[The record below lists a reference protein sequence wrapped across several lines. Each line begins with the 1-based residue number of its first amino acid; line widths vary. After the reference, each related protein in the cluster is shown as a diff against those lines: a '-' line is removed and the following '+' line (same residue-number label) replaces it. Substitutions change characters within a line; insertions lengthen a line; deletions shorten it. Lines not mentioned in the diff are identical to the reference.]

1 MSKTIDEKVVEMRF
15 DNKHFESNVQTT
27 MSTLDKLKAK
37 LNLTG
42 ASKGLEEVNKA
53 SKKVDFSYMEN
64 SLAALEKRFS
74 TTGIVGM
81 TVIQNLTN
89 AGLRF
94 AKTLSNFSIG
104 GILEG
109 GKARATKI
117 ENAQF
122 QIKGLLKDMDNAD
135 QKLKDIMSDV
145 NYGVESTA
153 YGLDA
158 AASVAAQLVAS
169 GMQAGD
175 GMKAALRGISG
186 VAAMTN
192 STYEDIG
199 RIYTTVAG
207 NGRLMGDQLLQ
218 LSARGMNAAAVLAKS
233 LGITEAEVR
242 DMVSKGKIS
251 FEMFSKAM
259 DDAFGEHAKDANK
272 TLNGVISNIKAALAK
287 IGADFYGPLIA
298 ENSPLVL
305 FLNSVR
311 ERINDI
317 RKTLTPIT
325 KEVTDRINNFIT
337 ALNKL
342 FTDKNLF
349 GYNPL
354 ANMAEKIQS
363 IKDVLNGATA
373 PIKKAAE
380 IFDKAGHSLQD
391 YEKLVDEIIYGKWK
405 NQPVRQ
411 KLLEEAGWNYY
422 KAQNMVNEKL
432 GSSFRYADEYV
443 QATEQATT
451 STTELAVEVE
461 NLSDEQMYNMGFT
474 EEQIEAFNELKKMA
488 KKTGIPI
495 KELIELISTKDG
507 KDNSVFSTRYL
518 LLNSLKNIG
527 FTLVSI
533 FKSIGKAFGEVFNVS
548 TEGLFDLIAAFHK
561 LTAIIRD
568 KVEKNAENLTSTFKG
583 LFSIIHLITTIIGG
597 AFKLGL
603 KIVNKVLESFGLSLL
618 DVTGIIGEAIYR
630 FEQWIT
636 SNETIVSIGKAFIEV
651 LASIIKYVVAVAGAI
666 KNWVSQNK
674 AIISFVNKI
683 KIAFD
688 KLGGSM
694 DSWIKG
700 LKETDNIPKYI
711 FGGLINGIKN
721 YGPKVWDAIIEVAK
735 GIITSIC
742 DVLQIHSPSRVMFA
756 IGGFIIAGLAAGML
770 SGSTGLKDTIK
781 GIGLE
786 IAKFFRG
793 IDLGNIIAVSIAGGI
808 IYIAKRM
815 LDLAN
820 KLVTPIVALS
830 NVLNGL
836 ASALSGIGEAAENF
850 GKSMKYQGIAAI
862 IKSIAISIGILVAAL
877 WIIGRMDPKQL
888 SQGITYLGILAG
900 ALAGFIVLLTI
911 CSKWL
916 SKIKLPDMGKILAA
930 TLGIAVGMFIMAKA
944 LKTISKIEP
953 DRMAS
958 SIFGLIACMT
968 AMGVLI
974 VVLSKVSD
982 KIDGLDEKGKNMK
995 QLGKIFTR
1003 LGVSMLLVAI
1013 ALRLMSKVEPGT
1025 IFKMIGVITGMVAL
1039 LAAIGIINKYT
1050 GNSLN
1055 QAADTIKA
1063 VGITLL
1069 LLVIAMKLAGGLKK
1083 EDFLNGIKVIGV
1095 FSLLLLAMMG
1105 ISKLFK
1111 ETEMIKVTGSILMAA
1126 IAIGILAVI
1135 TKLMGNM
1142 DPDEMNK
1149 GLKCVGILSLMV
1161 MALIRVSKQ
1170 SASLHGTTLMGVA
1183 LAIAAMGAMV
1193 FLLGQLD
1200 PEKAKNG
1207 LVAVG
1212 FITAFVA
1219 ALIKAAENFDPGDN
1233 AVKTLITLTFMLA
1246 LLAVALIGLSF
1257 IDPKKLMASTCSLVA
1272 VMLSLAAVIA
1282 VVGKMKVGKGVF
1294 KTLITI
1300 TLVLAAMAG
1309 ILALLSQV
1317 PNIEKAIYGAIG
1329 IAILS
1334 GTLILMVSAL
1344 SKMDGRKNINKKFI
1358 IALYSLIPLL
1368 IGIAVALMVVGDT
1381 QNAIQNAIALGILL
1395 GTMTVVLAAVSAIG
1409 KYLGGGLL
1417 AGVLGLLGITVAL
1430 IGVAVVLSKMDNL
1443 QNAVIN
1449 AKALALLLA
1458 AMSLSLLIVGAI
1470 GTNWIGI
1477 LAGVVGL
1484 LAIIG
1489 ELFLVVNILQKMEG
1503 LSNAIPNAIA
1513 LSILLDAMS
1522 TALLKLGLIGPLAL
1536 IADAAIYG
1544 LIGAITTIGVLATA
1558 VGALMDKFPQLQ
1570 DFLNKGLPVLEQIAL
1585 SIGKIIGN
1593 VVAGFMNS
1601 VADELPHTGQK
1612 LSEFAISALPFITIM
1627 SSINDRVMEGTKIL
1641 AGAILA
1647 LTGANLLDSI
1657 ASFFSGGQS
1666 FGRLGAELSKL
1677 ATDAKPFLD
1686 IIGTVDPSVMEGAKN
1701 MADAI
1706 LSFTKGN
1713 FWDTITGWL
1722 AGDSDIGEFGAKL
1735 APLGS
1740 GLRQFVD
1747 NLGNFTDDQI
1757 TTVNAGCEALKSI
1770 ADAASELPNE
1780 GGVAAFFAGE
1790 NDLAVFT
1797 DKLPKAGEGIRNFV
1811 SELTKDGN
1819 FDQGKIDTVKA
1830 GCEVLKTIAEVAS
1843 ELPNEGGVAAFFA
1856 GDNDISAFAGKL
1868 GKVAEGIRGF
1878 VWELQKDNVI
1888 TQDSI
1893 DKIHAVSSILYAI
1906 SSLGQINLGDTSG
1919 KLEELGA
1926 RLGSFGNKITEY
1938 VKGINTV
1945 SLDDLQ
1951 SSKEKI
1957 DKIIEIANTLAAVS
1971 SEPIEQLGEKLKN
1984 FATDALRKFVD
1995 GLNATQPKEDAS
2007 NAIKALIDA
2016 IISAMGEKDD
2026 DVKTGA
2032 TNIIETATK
2041 ALESSDHTNRAS
2053 KAGLNVLNG
2062 FINGMNDKDGRV
2074 WNKAYSIGKTAV
2086 DAINKATDEHS
2097 PSKET
2102 FKTGKFFDQ
2111 GFINGIKSLEDKI
2124 YSETYGVGD
2133 KARLGLGRAIRG
2145 VSNLISEGID
2155 DEFTI
2160 RPVLDLSDVQS
2171 GAAAINSML
2180 GVPSVGVTANLN
2192 AISTGMRTY
2201 RQNGGEE
2208 VVSAIDRLGKNLGNV
2223 SGDTYN
2229 IDGITYDDGS
2239 NISEAVQTLVR
2250 AAKVERRK

>member
-15 DNKHFESNVQTT
+15 DNKQFEKNVKTT
-27 MSTLDKLKAK
+27 LSTLDKLKAK

-42 ASKGLEEVNKA
+42 ASKGLEEVSKA
-53 SKKVDFSYMEN
+53 SKKVDFSNMES

-89 AGLRF
+89 AAINF
-94 AKTLSNFSIG
+94 AKQIKSFSIG
-104 GILEG
+104 GIIEG
-109 GKARATKI
+109 GKSRATKI
-117 ENAQF
+117 ENAKF
-122 QIKGLLKDMDNAD
+122 QIKGLLRDYEDAQD
-135 QKLKDIMSDV
+135 RLDDIMADV

-218 LSARGMNAAAVLAKS
+218 LSARGMNAAAVLAKY
-233 LGITEAEVR
+233 LGTTEAKVR
-242 DMVSKGKIS
+242 EMTSKGKIS

-311 ERINDI
+311 ERINEI

-380 IFDKAGHSLQD
+380 IFDKAGHSLKD

-432 GSSFRYADEYV
+432 GNSFRYADKYV

-461 NLSDEQMYNMGFT
+461 NLSDEQMRNMGFT

-548 TEGLFDLIAAFHK
+548 TEGLFDLIAALHK

-651 LASIIKYVVAVAGAI
+651 LAAIIKYVVAVAGAI

-735 GIITSIC
+735 GIVTSIC

-793 IDLGNIIAVSIAGGI
+793 IDLGNIIAVGIAGGI

-830 NVLNGL
+830 NVLDGL

-888 SQGITYLGILAG
+888 NQGITYLGILAG

-944 LKTISKIEP
+944 LKNVSKI
-953 DRMAS
+953 D
-958 SIFGLIACMT
+958 
-968 AMGVLI
+968 
-974 VVLSKVSD
+974 SD
-982 KIDGLDEKGKNMK
+982 KIWVAIGGLMACAVAMALLIGT
-995 QLGKIFTR
+995 LA
-1003 LGVSMLLVAI
+1003 GVSKLLKGTKNIEKMGKVFMKI
-1013 ALRLMSKVEPGT
+1013 ALSMLIISVALRMMSKVRQEDLDKAGN
-1025 IFKMIGVITGMVAL
+1025 IAL
-1039 LAAIGIINKYT
+1039 AICDFLGILAIINKLSD
-1050 GNSLN
+1050 NSITKS
-1055 QAADTIKA
+1055 ADTIKA
-1063 VGITLL
+1063 VGIALL
-1069 LLVIAMKLAGGLKK
+1069 LLVITMKLAGSLKK

-1126 IAIGILAVI
+1126 VAIGILAVI

-1212 FITAFVA
+1212 FITAFIA

-1233 AVKTLITLTFMLA
+1233 AVKTLITLTFMIA

-1257 IDPKKLMASTCSLVA
+1257 IDPKKLMASTGSLVA

-1368 IGIAVALMVVGDT
+1368 IGIAVALMVVGNT

-1409 KYLGGGLL
+1409 KYLGSGLL

-1430 IGVAVVLSKMDNL
+1430 IGVAVILSKMDNL
-1443 QNAVIN
+1443 QNAVKN
-1449 AKALALLLA
+1449 AEALALLLA

-1470 GTNWIGI
+1470 GTNWLGI
-1477 LAGVVGL
+1477 IVGVAGLV
-1484 LAIIG
+1484 AIIG
-1489 ELFLVVNILQKMEG
+1489 ELFLVVKVLKNMEG

-1522 TALLKLGLIGPLAL
+1522 KALLKLGLIGPLAL

-1558 VGALMDKFPQLQ
+1558 VGAIMDKFPKLQ
-1570 DFLNKGLPVLEQIAL
+1570 DFLNKGLPILEQIAL
-1585 SIGKIIGN
+1585 SIGKILGN
-1593 VVAGFMNS
+1593 IVAGFMGS
-1601 VADELPHTGQK
+1601 VADELANVGQK
-1612 LSEFAISALPFITIM
+1612 LSDFMISAMPFI
-1627 SSINDRVMEGTKIL
+1627 
-1641 AGAILA
+1641 AGAQMVNENVVNGAKYLAVSILA
-1647 LTGANLLDSI
+1647 LSGANLIDSI
-1657 ASFFSGGQS
+1657 TTLLSKGKSFSE
-1666 FGRLGAELSKL
+1666 LGTELSKFIL
-1677 ATDAKPFLD
+1677 NAMPFIMTLSIVKPETL
-1686 IIGTVDPSVMEGAKN
+1686 EGAKSL
-1701 MADAI
+1701 ADALLVFTTSGLI
-1706 LSFTKGN
+1706 DALGKKLFGNVNYSDLGSKLGALGTGLSSFVNNLKGFTEDNLNMIKVACDGIKALAEAAKSIPSSDGVWQKIVGEKDLSTFSSN
-1713 FWDTITGWL
+1713 FPKLGTGIAQFSKAL
-1722 AGDSDIGEFGAKL
+1722 SDGGFSGDNIPVVKSAVEVLESIAKINNMDMNKLVEQINTLGDKLTDFGKKVAGFVSSLNNTSDSDL
-1735 APLGS
+1735 
-1740 GLRQFVD
+1740 
-1747 NLGNFTDDQI
+1747 
-1757 TTVNAGCEALKSI
+1757 NAA
-1770 ADAASELPNE
+1770 
-1780 GGVAAFFAGE
+1780 
-1790 NDLAVFT
+1790 
-1797 DKLPKAGEGIRNFV
+1797 
-1811 SELTKDGN
+1811 
-1819 FDQGKIDTVKA
+1819 
-1830 GCEVLKTIAEVAS
+1830 
-1843 ELPNEGGVAAFFA
+1843 
-1856 GDNDISAFAGKL
+1856 
-1868 GKVAEGIRGF
+1868 
-1878 VWELQKDNVI
+1878 
-1888 TQDSI
+1888 
-1893 DKIHAVSSILYAI
+1893 
-1906 SSLGQINLGDTSG
+1906 SG
-1919 KLEELGA
+1919 KLDTVIQIA
-1926 RLGSFGNKITEY
+1926 QKMASFNSEALERFSNALSTFGTE
-1938 VKGINTV
+1938 T
-1945 SLDDLQ
+1945 
-1951 SSKEKI
+1951 
-1957 DKIIEIANTLAAVS
+1957 
-1971 SEPIEQLGEKLKN
+1971 LKN
-1984 FATDALRKFVD
+1984 FVNALNNQDIKSEAV
-1995 GLNATQPKEDAS
+1995 
-2007 NAIKALIDA
+2007 NAITDLINKLIEA
-2016 IISAMGEKDD
+2016 IDSKNDN
-2026 DVKTGA
+2026 VKTSA
-2032 TNIIETATK
+2032 TNIVETATK
-2041 ALESSDHTNRAS
+2041 ALESGDHTDRAI
-2053 KAGLNVLNG
+2053 KAGLNLLNG
-2062 FINGMNDKDGRV
+2062 FINGMDDKDGRV
-2074 WNKAYSIGKTAV
+2074 WKKAYSVGSMAV

-2102 FKTGKFFDQ
+2102 FKTGKYFDQ

-2124 YSETYGVGD
+2124 YSQTYGVGD
-2133 KARLGLGRAIRG
+2133 KARIGLGRAIKG

-2160 RPVLDLSDVQS
+2160 RPVLDLSEVQS
-2171 GAAAINSML
+2171 GAAAINGML
-2180 GVPSVGVTANLN
+2180 GVPSVGVSANLN

-2201 RQNGGEE
+2201 RQNGGND
-2208 VVSAIDRLGKNLGNV
+2208 VVSAIDKLGKNLGNTT
-2223 SGDTYN
+2223 GDTYN
-2229 IDGITYDDGS
+2229 INGITYENGS
-2239 NISEAVQTLVR
+2239 EIQEAVSTLIR
-2250 AAKVERRK
+2250 AARIERRT

>member
-15 DNKHFESNVQTT
+15 DNKQFEKNVKTT
-27 MSTLDKLKAK
+27 LSTLDKLKAK

-42 ASKGLEEVNKA
+42 ASKGLEEVSKA
-53 SKKVDFSYMEN
+53 SKKVDFSNMES

-89 AGLRF
+89 AAINF
-94 AKTLSNFSIG
+94 AKQVKSFSIG
-104 GILEG
+104 GIIEG
-109 GKARATKI
+109 GKSRATKI
-117 ENAQF
+117 ENAKF
-122 QIKGLLKDMDNAD
+122 QIKGLLRNYEDAQERLD
-135 QKLKDIMSDV
+135 DIMADV

-218 LSARGMNAAAVLAKS
+218 LSSRGMNAAAVLAES
-233 LGITEAEVR
+233 LGTTEAKVR
-242 DMVSKGKIS
+242 EMTSKGKIS

-311 ERINDI
+311 ERINEI

-337 ALNKL
+337 ALNRL

-380 IFDKAGHSLQD
+380 IFDKAGHSLKD

-432 GSSFRYADEYV
+432 GNSFRYADKYV

-461 NLSDEQMYNMGFT
+461 NLSDEQMRNMGFT

-651 LASIIKYVVAVAGAI
+651 LASIIKYVVAVAGVI

-688 KLGGSM
+688 KLGGSI

-711 FGGLINGIKN
+711 FGGLINGIKS
-721 YGPKVWDAIIEVAK
+721 YGPKVWDAIVEVAK
-735 GIITSIC
+735 GIVTSIC

-756 IGGFIIAGLAAGML
+756 IGGFIIAGLAAGMI
-770 SGSTGLKDTIK
+770 SGSAGLKDTIK

-793 IDLGNIIAVSIAGGI
+793 IDLGNIIAVGIAGGI

-820 KLVTPIVALS
+820 KLITPIVALS
-830 NVLNGL
+830 NVLDGL
-836 ASALSGIGEAAENF
+836 ASALSGIGKAAENF

-888 SQGITYLGILAG
+888 NQGITYLGILAG

-944 LKTISKIEP
+944 LKNVSKIDP
-953 DRMAS
+953 DKIWVA
-958 SIFGLIACMT
+958 
-968 AMGVLI
+968 
-974 VVLSKVSD
+974 
-982 KIDGLDEKGKNMK
+982 IDGLMACAVAMASLIGTLAAVTELLKGTKNIEKMGKVFMK
-995 QLGKIFTR
+995 IAF
-1003 LGVSMLLVAI
+1003 SMLIMSV
-1013 ALRLMSKVEPGT
+1013 ALRMMSKVKQEDLDKAGN
-1025 IFKMIGVITGMVAL
+1025 IAL
-1039 LAAIGIINKYT
+1039 AICDFLGILAIINKLSD
-1050 GNSLN
+1050 NSITKS
-1055 QAADTIKA
+1055 ADTIKA
-1063 VGITLL
+1063 VGIALL
-1069 LLVIAMKLAGGLKK
+1069 LLVITMKLAGKLKK

-1105 ISKLFK
+1105 ISKIFK

-1126 IAIGILAVI
+1126 VAIGILAVI

-1149 GLKCVGILSLMV
+1149 GLKCVGILSLIV
-1161 MALIRVSKQ
+1161 MALIQVSKQ

-1212 FITAFVA
+1212 FITAFIA

-1257 IDPKKLMASTCSLVA
+1257 IDPKKLIASTGSLVA

-1334 GTLILMVSAL
+1334 GTLMLMVFAL

-1395 GTMTVVLAAVSAIG
+1395 GTMTVVLAVVSAIG
-1409 KYLGGGLL
+1409 KYLGSGLL

-1430 IGVAVVLSKMDNL
+1430 IGVAVILSKMDNL

-1513 LSILLDAMS
+1513 LSILLNAMS

-1544 LIGAITTIGVLATA
+1544 LIGAITTIGILATV
-1558 VGALMDKFPQLQ
+1558 VGAIMDKFPKLQ
-1570 DFLNKGLPVLEQIAL
+1570 DFLNKGLPILEQIAL
-1585 SIGKIIGN
+1585 SIGKILGN
-1593 VVAGFMNS
+1593 IVAGFMGS
-1601 VADELPHTGQK
+1601 VADELANVGQK
-1612 LSEFAISALPFITIM
+1612 LSDFMISAMPFIVGAQM
-1627 SSINDRVMEGTKIL
+1627 VNENVVNGAKYL
-1641 AGAILA
+1641 AVSILA
-1647 LTGANLLDSI
+1647 LSGANLIDSI
-1657 ASFFSGGQS
+1657 TTLLSKGKSFSE
-1666 FGRLGAELSKL
+1666 LGTELSKFIL
-1677 ATDAKPFLD
+1677 NAMPFIMTLSIVKPETLD
-1686 IIGTVDPSVMEGAKN
+1686 GAKSL
-1701 MADAI
+1701 ADALLVFTTSGLI
-1706 LSFTKGN
+1706 NALGSKLFGNVNYSDLGSKLGALGTGLSSFVNNLKGFTEDNLNMIKVACDGIKALAEAAKSIPSSDGVWQKIVGKKDLSTFSSN
-1713 FWDTITGWL
+1713 FPKLGTGIAQFSKAL
-1722 AGDSDIGEFGAKL
+1722 SDGGFSGDNIPVVKSAVEVLESIAKINNMDMNKLVEQINTLGDKLTDFGKKVAGFVSSLKNTSDSDLNAASGKL
-1735 APLGS
+1735 DT
-1740 GLRQFVD
+1740 VI
-1747 NLGNFTDDQI
+1747 QI
-1757 TTVNAGCEALKSI
+1757 AQKMASFNSEALERFSN
-1770 ADAASELPNE
+1770 ALSTFGTETL
-1780 GGVAAFFAGE
+1780 
-1790 NDLAVFT
+1790 
-1797 DKLPKAGEGIRNFV
+1797 RNFV
-1811 SELTKDGN
+1811 NALNNQDIKSEAVNAITDLINKLIEA
-1819 FDQGKIDTVKA
+1819 IDSK
-1830 GCEVLKTIAEVAS
+1830 
-1843 ELPNEGGVAAFFA
+1843 N
-1856 GDNDISAFAGKL
+1856 
-1868 GKVAEGIRGF
+1868 
-1878 VWELQKDNVI
+1878 DNV
-1888 TQDSI
+1888 
-1893 DKIHAVSSILYAI
+1893 K
-1906 SSLGQINLGDTSG
+1906 TS
-1919 KLEELGA
+1919 
-1926 RLGSFGNKITEY
+1926 
-1938 VKGINTV
+1938 
-1945 SLDDLQ
+1945 
-1951 SSKEKI
+1951 
-1957 DKIIEIANTLAAVS
+1957 
-1971 SEPIEQLGEKLKN
+1971 
-1984 FATDALRKFVD
+1984 
-1995 GLNATQPKEDAS
+1995 
-2007 NAIKALIDA
+2007 
-2016 IISAMGEKDD
+2016 
-2026 DVKTGA
+2026 A
-2032 TNIIETATK
+2032 TNIVETATK
-2041 ALESSDHTNRAS
+2041 ALESGDHTDRAI
-2053 KAGLNVLNG
+2053 KAGLNLLNG
-2062 FINGMNDKDGRV
+2062 FINGMDDKDGRV
-2074 WNKAYSIGKTAV
+2074 WKKAYSVGSMAV

-2102 FKTGKFFDQ
+2102 FKTGKYFDQ

-2124 YSETYGVGD
+2124 YSQTYGVGD
-2133 KARLGLGRAIRG
+2133 KARIGLGRAIKG

-2160 RPVLDLSDVQS
+2160 RPVLDLSEVQS
-2171 GAAAINSML
+2171 GAAAINGML
-2180 GVPSVGVTANLN
+2180 GVPSVGVSANLN

-2201 RQNGGEE
+2201 RQNGGND
-2208 VVSAIDRLGKNLGNV
+2208 VVSAIDKLGKNLGNTT
-2223 SGDTYN
+2223 GDTYN
-2229 IDGITYDDGS
+2229 INGITYENGS
-2239 NISEAVQTLVR
+2239 EIQEAVSTLIR
-2250 AAKVERRK
+2250 AARIERRT

>member
-15 DNKHFESNVQTT
+15 DNKQFEKNVKTT
-27 MSTLDKLKAK
+27 LSTLDKLKAK

-42 ASKGLEEVNKA
+42 ASKGLEEVSKA
-53 SKKVDFSYMEN
+53 SKKVDFSNMES

-89 AGLRF
+89 AAINF
-94 AKTLSNFSIG
+94 AKQIRSFSIG
-104 GILEG
+104 GIIEG
-109 GKARATKI
+109 GKSRATKI
-117 ENAQF
+117 ENAKF
-122 QIKGLLKDMDNAD
+122 QIKGLLRDYEDAQERLD
-135 QKLKDIMSDV
+135 DIMADV

-218 LSARGMNAAAVLAKS
+218 LSARGMNAAAVLAKY
-233 LGITEAEVR
+233 LGTSEAKVR
-242 DMVSKGKIS
+242 EMTSKGKIS

-311 ERINDI
+311 ERINEI

-380 IFDKAGHSLQD
+380 IFDKAGHSLKD

-422 KAQNMVNEKL
+422 RAQNMVNERL
-432 GSSFRYADEYV
+432 GSSFRYADKYV

-461 NLSDEQMYNMGFT
+461 NLSDEQMRNMGFT

-548 TEGLFDLIAAFHK
+548 TEGLFDLIAALHK

-568 KVEKNAENLTSTFKG
+568 KVEKNAENLTNTFKG
-583 LFSIIHLITTIIGG
+583 LFSIIHLITTIVGG

-651 LASIIKYVVAVAGAI
+651 LAAIIKYVVAVAGAI
-666 KNWVSQNK
+666 KNWVSKNE

-711 FGGLINGIKN
+711 FGGLINGIKS
-721 YGPKVWDAIIEVAK
+721 YGPKVWDTIVEVAK
-735 GIITSIC
+735 GIVTSIC

-793 IDLGNIIAVSIAGGI
+793 IDLGNIIAVGIASGI

-830 NVLNGL
+830 NVLDGL
-836 ASALSGIGEAAENF
+836 GSALSGIGDAAKDF

-862 IKSIAISIGILVAAL
+862 IKSIAISIGILAASLWVLAKLPADQLQQGAIALGVIGLALAAFIGLVAAL
-877 WIIGRMDPKQL
+877 SGRL
-888 SQGITYLGILAG
+888 SE
-900 ALAGFIVLLTI
+900 V
-911 CSKWL
+911 
-916 SKIKLPDMGKILAA
+916 KLPDMGKILASI
-930 TLGIAVGMFIMAKA
+930 LGMSVGMFIIAKA

-958 SIFGLIACMT
+958 SIFGLMACMT

-982 KIDGLDEKGKNMK
+982 KIDGLDDNGKNMK

-1003 LGVSMLLVAI
+1003 LGVSMLLVAV

-1025 IFKMIGVITGMVAL
+1025 IWKTIGIIAGMVAL
-1039 LAAIGIINKYT
+1039 LAAIGVINKYT
-1050 GNSLN
+1050 ENSLN

-1063 VGITLL
+1063 VGIALL
-1069 LLVIAMKLAGGLKK
+1069 LLVITMKLAGKLKK

-1126 IAIGILAVI
+1126 VAIGILAVI

-1142 DPDEMNK
+1142 DPDEMRK
-1149 GLKCVGILSLMV
+1149 GLICVGILSLMV
-1161 MALIRVSKQ
+1161 MALILVSKQ

-1212 FITAFVA
+1212 FITAFIA
-1219 ALIKAAENFDPGDN
+1219 ALIKAAENFDPGNN

-1257 IDPKKLMASTCSLVA
+1257 IDPKKLMASTGSLVA

-1294 KTLITI
+1294 KTLIII

-1368 IGIAVALMVVGDT
+1368 IGIAIALMVVGNT

-1409 KYLGGGLL
+1409 KYLGSGLL

-1430 IGVAVVLSKMDNL
+1430 IGVAIVLSKMDNL
-1443 QNAVIN
+1443 QNAVTN

-1470 GTNWIGI
+1470 GTNWIGV
-1477 LAGVVGL
+1477 LAGVLGL
-1484 LAIIG
+1484 LAIVG
-1489 ELFLVVNILQKMEG
+1489 ELFLVVKVLQKMEG

-1513 LSILLDAMS
+1513 LSILLNAMS

-1544 LIGAITTIGVLATA
+1544 LIGAITTIGILATA
-1558 VGALMDKFPQLQ
+1558 VGAIMDKFPKLQ
-1570 DFLNKGLPVLEQIAL
+1570 DFLNKGLPILEQIAL
-1585 SIGKIIGN
+1585 SIGKILGN
-1593 VVAGFMNS
+1593 IVAGFMGS
-1601 VADELPHTGQK
+1601 VADELANVGQK
-1612 LSEFAISALPFITIM
+1612 LSDFMTSATPFIVGAQAV
-1627 SSINDRVMEGTKIL
+1627 NENVVNGAKYL
-1641 AGAILA
+1641 AVSILA
-1647 LTGANLLDSI
+1647 LSGANLIDSI
-1657 ASFFSGGQS
+1657 TTLLSKGKSFSE
-1666 FGRLGAELSKL
+1666 LGTELSKFIL
-1677 ATDAKPFLD
+1677 NAMPFIMTLSIVKPETL
-1686 IIGTVDPSVMEGAKN
+1686 EGAKSL
-1701 MADAI
+1701 ADALLVFTTSGLI
-1706 LSFTKGN
+1706 DALGKKLFGNVNYSDLGSKLGALGTGLSSFVNNLKGFTEDNLNMIKVACDGIKALAEAAKSIPSSDGVWQKIVGEKDLSTFSSN
-1713 FWDTITGWL
+1713 FPKLGTGIAQFSKAL
-1722 AGDSDIGEFGAKL
+1722 SDGGFSGDNIPVVKSAVEVLESIAKINNMDMNKLVEQINTLGDKLTDFGKKVAGFVSSLNNTSDSDL
-1735 APLGS
+1735 
-1740 GLRQFVD
+1740 
-1747 NLGNFTDDQI
+1747 
-1757 TTVNAGCEALKSI
+1757 NAA
-1770 ADAASELPNE
+1770 
-1780 GGVAAFFAGE
+1780 
-1790 NDLAVFT
+1790 
-1797 DKLPKAGEGIRNFV
+1797 
-1811 SELTKDGN
+1811 
-1819 FDQGKIDTVKA
+1819 
-1830 GCEVLKTIAEVAS
+1830 
-1843 ELPNEGGVAAFFA
+1843 
-1856 GDNDISAFAGKL
+1856 
-1868 GKVAEGIRGF
+1868 
-1878 VWELQKDNVI
+1878 
-1888 TQDSI
+1888 
-1893 DKIHAVSSILYAI
+1893 
-1906 SSLGQINLGDTSG
+1906 SG
-1919 KLEELGA
+1919 KLDTVIQIA
-1926 RLGSFGNKITEY
+1926 QKMASFN
-1938 VKGINTV
+1938 
-1945 SLDDLQ
+1945 
-1951 SSKEKI
+1951 
-1957 DKIIEIANTLAAVS
+1957 
-1971 SEPIEQLGEKLKN
+1971 SEALERFSNALSTFGTKTLKN
-1984 FATDALRKFVD
+1984 FVNALNNQDIKSEAV
-1995 GLNATQPKEDAS
+1995 
-2007 NAIKALIDA
+2007 NAITDLINKLIEA
-2016 IISAMGEKDD
+2016 IDSKNDN
-2026 DVKTGA
+2026 VKTSA
-2032 TNIIETATK
+2032 TNIVETATK
-2041 ALESSDHTNRAS
+2041 ALESGDHTDRAI
-2053 KAGLNVLNG
+2053 KAGLNLLNG
-2062 FINGMNDKDGRV
+2062 FINGMDDKDGRV
-2074 WNKAYSIGKTAV
+2074 WKKAYSVGSMAV

-2102 FKTGKFFDQ
+2102 FKTGKYFDQ

-2124 YSETYGVGD
+2124 YSQTYGVGD
-2133 KARLGLGRAIRG
+2133 KARIGLGRAIKG

-2160 RPVLDLSDVQS
+2160 RPVLDLSEVQS
-2171 GAAAINSML
+2171 GAAAINGML
-2180 GVPSVGVTANLN
+2180 GVPSVGVSANLN

-2201 RQNGGEE
+2201 RQNGGND
-2208 VVSAIDRLGKNLGNV
+2208 VVSAIDKLGKNLGNTT
-2223 SGDTYN
+2223 GDTYN
-2229 IDGITYDDGS
+2229 INGITYENGS
-2239 NISEAVQTLVR
+2239 EIQEAVSTLIR
-2250 AAKVERRK
+2250 AARIERRT

>member
-15 DNKHFESNVQTT
+15 DNKQFEKNVKTT
-27 MSTLDKLKAK
+27 LSTLDKLKAK

-42 ASKGLEEVNKA
+42 ASKGLEEVSKA
-53 SKKVDFSYMEN
+53 SKKVDFSNMES

-89 AGLRF
+89 AAINF
-94 AKTLSNFSIG
+94 AKQIKSFSIG
-104 GILEG
+104 GIIEG
-109 GKARATKI
+109 GKSRATKI
-117 ENAQF
+117 ENAKF
-122 QIKGLLKDMDNAD
+122 QIKGLLRDYKDAQERLD
-135 QKLKDIMSDV
+135 DIMADV

-233 LGITEAEVR
+233 LGTTEAKVR
-242 DMVSKGKIS
+242 EMTSKGKIS

-311 ERINDI
+311 ERINEI

-325 KEVTDRINNFIT
+325 KEVTNRINNFIT

-391 YEKLVDEIIYGKWK
+391 YEKLVNEIIYGKWK

-432 GSSFRYADEYV
+432 GNSFRYADKYV

-461 NLSDEQMYNMGFT
+461 NLSDEQMHNMGFT

-548 TEGLFDLIAAFHK
+548 TEGLFDLIAALHK

-568 KVEKNAENLTSTFKG
+568 KVEKNAENLTNTFKG

-618 DVTGIIGEAIYR
+618 DITGIIGEAIYR

-651 LASIIKYVVAVAGAI
+651 LAAIIKYVVAVAGAI
-666 KNWVSQNK
+666 KNWVSQNE

-683 KIAFD
+683 KIAFN

-711 FGGLINGIKN
+711 FGGLINGIKS
-721 YGPKVWDAIIEVAK
+721 YGPKVWDAIVEVAK
-735 GIITSIC
+735 GIVTSIC

-786 IAKFFRG
+786 IAKFFRE

-830 NVLNGL
+830 NVLDGL
-836 ASALSGIGEAAENF
+836 ASALSGIGKAAENF

-888 SQGITYLGILAG
+888 NQGITYLGILAG

-944 LKTISKIEP
+944 LKNVSKIDP
-953 DRMAS
+953 
-958 SIFGLIACMT
+958 
-968 AMGVLI
+968 
-974 VVLSKVSD
+974 D
-982 KIDGLDEKGKNMK
+982 KIWIAIEGLMACAVAMALLIGT
-995 QLGKIFTR
+995 LA
-1003 LGVSMLLVAI
+1003 GVSKLLKGTKNIEKMGKVFMKI
-1013 ALRLMSKVEPGT
+1013 ALSMLIISVALRMMSKVRPEDLEKARNIAIAICDFLG
-1025 IFKMIGVITGMVAL
+1025 I
-1039 LAAIGIINKYT
+1039 LAIINKLSD
-1050 GNSLN
+1050 NSITKS
-1055 QAADTIKA
+1055 ADTIKA
-1063 VGITLL
+1063 VGIALL

-1083 EDFLNGIKVIGV
+1083 DDFLNGIKVIGV

-1126 IAIGILAVI
+1126 VAIGILAVI

-1142 DPDEMNK
+1142 NPDEMRK

-1161 MALIRVSKQ
+1161 MALILVSKQ

-1183 LAIAAMGAMV
+1183 LVIAAMGAMV

-1219 ALIKAAENFDPGDN
+1219 ALIKVAENFDPGAN

-1257 IDPKKLMASTCSLVA
+1257 IDPKKLMASTGSLVA

-1294 KTLITI
+1294 KTLIII

-1368 IGIAVALMVVGDT
+1368 IGIAVALMIVGDT

-1409 KYLGGGLL
+1409 KYLGSGLL

-1443 QNAVIN
+1443 QNAVTN

-1513 LSILLDAMS
+1513 LSILLNAMS

-1544 LIGAITTIGVLATA
+1544 LIGAITTIGILATA
-1558 VGALMDKFPQLQ
+1558 VGALMDKFPKLQ
-1570 DFLNKGLPVLEQIAL
+1570 DFLNKGLPILEQIAL
-1585 SIGKIIGN
+1585 SIGKILGN
-1593 VVAGFMNS
+1593 IVAGFMDS
-1601 VADELPHTGQK
+1601 VADELANVGQK
-1612 LSEFAISALPFITIM
+1612 LSDFMISAMPFIVGAQM
-1627 SSINDRVMEGTKIL
+1627 VNENVVNGAKYL
-1641 AGAILA
+1641 AVSILA
-1647 LTGANLLDSI
+1647 LSGANLIDSI
-1657 ASFFSGGQS
+1657 TTLLSKGKSFSE
-1666 FGRLGAELSKL
+1666 LGTELSKFIL
-1677 ATDAKPFLD
+1677 NAMPFIMTLSIVKPETL
-1686 IIGTVDPSVMEGAKN
+1686 EGAKSLAEALLIFTTSGLIDALGSKLFGNINYSALGSKLGALGTGLSSFVNNLSGFTEDNLN
-1701 MADAI
+1701 MIKVACDGIKALAEAAKSI
-1706 LSFTKGN
+1706 PSSDGVWQKIVGEKDLSTFSEN
-1713 FWDTITGWL
+1713 FPKLGTGIAQFSKALSDGGFSGDNIPVVKSAVEVLEGIAKVNNMDMNKMVEQINTLGDKLTDFGKKVAGFVSSLKDTS
-1722 AGDSDIGEFGAKL
+1722 DSDL
-1735 APLGS
+1735 
-1740 GLRQFVD
+1740 
-1747 NLGNFTDDQI
+1747 
-1757 TTVNAGCEALKSI
+1757 NAA
-1770 ADAASELPNE
+1770 
-1780 GGVAAFFAGE
+1780 
-1790 NDLAVFT
+1790 
-1797 DKLPKAGEGIRNFV
+1797 
-1811 SELTKDGN
+1811 
-1819 FDQGKIDTVKA
+1819 
-1830 GCEVLKTIAEVAS
+1830 
-1843 ELPNEGGVAAFFA
+1843 
-1856 GDNDISAFAGKL
+1856 
-1868 GKVAEGIRGF
+1868 
-1878 VWELQKDNVI
+1878 
-1888 TQDSI
+1888 
-1893 DKIHAVSSILYAI
+1893 
-1906 SSLGQINLGDTSG
+1906 SG
-1919 KLEELGA
+1919 KLDTIIQIA
-1926 RLGSFGNKITEY
+1926 QKMASFNSEALERFSNALSTFGTE
-1938 VKGINTV
+1938 T
-1945 SLDDLQ
+1945 
-1951 SSKEKI
+1951 
-1957 DKIIEIANTLAAVS
+1957 
-1971 SEPIEQLGEKLKN
+1971 LKN
-1984 FATDALRKFVD
+1984 FVNALNNQDIKSEAV
-1995 GLNATQPKEDAS
+1995 
-2007 NAIKALIDA
+2007 NAITDLINKLIEA
-2016 IISAMGEKDD
+2016 IDSKNDN
-2026 DVKTGA
+2026 VKTSA
-2032 TNIIETATK
+2032 TNIVETATK
-2041 ALESSDHTNRAS
+2041 ALESGDHTDRAI
-2053 KAGLNVLNG
+2053 KAGLNLLNG
-2062 FINGMNDKDGRV
+2062 FIDGMDDKDGRV
-2074 WNKAYSIGKTAV
+2074 WKKAYSVGSMAV

-2102 FKTGKFFDQ
+2102 FKTGKYFDQ

-2124 YSETYGVGD
+2124 YSQTYGVGD
-2133 KARLGLGRAIRG
+2133 KARIGLGRAIKG

-2160 RPVLDLSDVQS
+2160 RPVLDLSEVQS
-2171 GAAAINSML
+2171 GAAAINGML
-2180 GVPSVGVTANLN
+2180 GVPSVGVSANLN

-2201 RQNGGEE
+2201 RQNGGND
-2208 VVSAIDRLGKNLGNV
+2208 VVSAIDKLGKNLGNTT
-2223 SGDTYN
+2223 GDTYN
-2229 IDGITYDDGS
+2229 INGITYENGS
-2239 NISEAVQTLVR
+2239 EIQEAVSTLIR
-2250 AAKVERRK
+2250 AARIERRT

>member
-15 DNKHFESNVQTT
+15 DNKQFEKNVKTT
-27 MSTLDKLKAK
+27 LSTLDKLKAK

-42 ASKGLEEVNKA
+42 ASKGLEEVSKA
-53 SKKVDFSYMEN
+53 SKKVDFSNMEN

-74 TTGIVGM
+74 ATGIVGM

-89 AGLRF
+89 AAINF
-94 AKTLSNFSIG
+94 AKQIKSFSIG
-104 GILEG
+104 GIIEG
-109 GKARATKI
+109 GKSRATKI
-117 ENAQF
+117 ENAKF
-122 QIKGLLKDMDNAD
+122 QIKGLLRDYKDAQDRLD
-135 QKLKDIMSDV
+135 DIMADV

-233 LGITEAEVR
+233 LGTTEAKVR
-242 DMVSKGKIS
+242 EMTSKGKIS

-311 ERINDI
+311 ERINEI

-380 IFDKAGHSLQD
+380 IFDKAGHSLKD

-422 KAQNMVNEKL
+422 RAQNMVNERL
-432 GSSFRYADEYV
+432 GSSFRYADKYV

-461 NLSDEQMYNMGFT
+461 NLSDEQMHNMGFT

-495 KELIELISTKDG
+495 KELIELISTEDG

-597 AFKLGL
+597 AFKIGL

-651 LASIIKYVVAVAGAI
+651 LAAIIKYVVAVAGAI

-735 GIITSIC
+735 GIVTSIC

-830 NVLNGL
+830 NVLDGL

-888 SQGITYLGILAG
+888 NQGITYLGILAG

-944 LKTISKIEP
+944 LKNVSKIDP
-953 DRMAS
+953 DKIWVAIGGLMACAVAMAS
-958 SIFGLIACMT
+958 LIGTLAAVT
-968 AMGVLI
+968 ELLKGTKNTEKMG
-974 VVLSKVSD
+974 KVFM
-982 KIDGLDEKGKNMK
+982 KIA
-995 QLGKIFTR
+995 F
-1003 LGVSMLLVAI
+1003 SMLIISV
-1013 ALRLMSKVEPGT
+1013 ALRMMSKVRQEDLDKAGN
-1025 IFKMIGVITGMVAL
+1025 IAL
-1039 LAAIGIINKYT
+1039 AICDFLGILAIINKLSD
-1050 GNSLN
+1050 NSITKS
-1055 QAADTIKA
+1055 ADTIKA
-1063 VGITLL
+1063 VGIALL
-1069 LLVIAMKLAGGLKK
+1069 LLVITMKLAGSLKK

-1126 IAIGILAVI
+1126 VAIGILAVI

-1142 DPDEMNK
+1142 DPDEMRK
-1149 GLKCVGILSLMV
+1149 GLICVGILSLIV
-1161 MALIRVSKQ
+1161 MALILVSKQ

-1183 LAIAAMGAMV
+1183 LVIAAMGAMV

-1219 ALIKAAENFDPGDN
+1219 ALIKAAKNFDPGTN

-1257 IDPKKLMASTCSLVA
+1257 IDPKKLMASTGSLVA

-1294 KTLITI
+1294 KTLIII

-1368 IGIAVALMVVGDT
+1368 IGIAIALMVVGNT

-1409 KYLGGGLL
+1409 KYLGSGLL

-1443 QNAVIN
+1443 QNAVTN

-1513 LSILLDAMS
+1513 LSILLNAMS

-1544 LIGAITTIGVLATA
+1544 LIGAITTIGILATA
-1558 VGALMDKFPQLQ
+1558 VGAIMDKFPKLQ
-1570 DFLNKGLPVLEQIAL
+1570 DFLNKGLPILEQIAL
-1585 SIGKIIGN
+1585 SIGKILGN
-1593 VVAGFMNS
+1593 IVAGFMGS
-1601 VADELPHTGQK
+1601 VADELANVGQK
-1612 LSEFAISALPFITIM
+1612 LSDFMISAMPFIVGAQM
-1627 SSINDRVMEGTKIL
+1627 VNENVVNGAKYL
-1641 AGAILA
+1641 AVSILA
-1647 LTGANLLDSI
+1647 LSGANLIDSI
-1657 ASFFSGGQS
+1657 TTLLSKGKSFSE
-1666 FGRLGAELSKL
+1666 LGTELSKFIL
-1677 ATDAKPFLD
+1677 NAMPFIMTLSIVKPETL
-1686 IIGTVDPSVMEGAKN
+1686 EGAKSL
-1701 MADAI
+1701 ADALLVFTTSGLI
-1706 LSFTKGN
+1706 DALGSKLFGNINYSALGSKLGALGTGLSSFVNNLSGFTEDNLNMIKIACDGIKALAEAAKSIPSSDGVWQKIVGEKDLSTFSNNFPKLGTGIAQFSKALSDGGFSGN
-1713 FWDTITGWL
+1713 NIPVVKSAVEVLEGIAKVNNMDMNKMVEQINTLGDKLTDFGKKVAGFVSSLNNTSDSDLKAASGKVDTI
-1722 AGDSDIGEFGAKL
+1722 I
-1735 APLGS
+1735 
-1740 GLRQFVD
+1740 
-1747 NLGNFTDDQI
+1747 QI
-1757 TTVNAGCEALKSI
+1757 AQKMASFNSEALERFSN
-1770 ADAASELPNE
+1770 ALS
-1780 GGVAAFFAGE
+1780 
-1790 NDLAVFT
+1790 T
-1797 DKLPKAGEGIRNFV
+1797 
-1811 SELTKDGN
+1811 
-1819 FDQGKIDTVKA
+1819 
-1830 GCEVLKTIAEVAS
+1830 
-1843 ELPNEGGVAAFFA
+1843 
-1856 GDNDISAFAGKL
+1856 
-1868 GKVAEGIRGF
+1868 
-1878 VWELQKDNVI
+1878 
-1888 TQDSI
+1888 
-1893 DKIHAVSSILYAI
+1893 
-1906 SSLGQINLGDTSG
+1906 
-1919 KLEELGA
+1919 
-1926 RLGSFGNKITEY
+1926 FGTE
-1938 VKGINTV
+1938 T
-1945 SLDDLQ
+1945 
-1951 SSKEKI
+1951 
-1957 DKIIEIANTLAAVS
+1957 
-1971 SEPIEQLGEKLKN
+1971 LKN
-1984 FATDALRKFVD
+1984 FVNALNNQDIKSEAV
-1995 GLNATQPKEDAS
+1995 
-2007 NAIKALIDA
+2007 NAITDLINKLIEA
-2016 IISAMGEKDD
+2016 IDSKNDN
-2026 DVKTGA
+2026 VKTSA
-2032 TNIIETATK
+2032 TNIVETATK
-2041 ALESSDHTNRAS
+2041 ALESGDHTDRAI
-2053 KAGLNVLNG
+2053 KAGLNLLNG
-2062 FINGMNDKDGRV
+2062 FIDGMDDKDGRV
-2074 WNKAYSIGKTAV
+2074 WKKAYSVGSMAV

-2102 FKTGKFFDQ
+2102 FKTGKYFDQ

-2124 YSETYGVGD
+2124 YSQTYGVGD
-2133 KARLGLGRAIRG
+2133 KARIGLGRAIKG

-2160 RPVLDLSDVQS
+2160 RPVLDLSEVQS
-2171 GAAAINSML
+2171 GAAAINGML
-2180 GVPSVGVTANLN
+2180 GVPSVGVSANLN

-2201 RQNGGEE
+2201 RQNGGND
-2208 VVSAIDRLGKNLGNV
+2208 VVSAIDKLGKNLGNTT
-2223 SGDTYN
+2223 GDTYN
-2229 IDGITYDDGS
+2229 INGITYENGS
-2239 NISEAVQTLVR
+2239 EIQEAVSTLIR
-2250 AAKVERRK
+2250 AARIERRT

>member
-15 DNKHFESNVQTT
+15 DNKQFEKNVKTT
-27 MSTLDKLKAK
+27 LSTLDKLKAK

-42 ASKGLEEVNKA
+42 ASKGLEEVSKA
-53 SKKVDFSYMEN
+53 SKKVDFSNMES

-89 AGLRF
+89 AAINF
-94 AKTLSNFSIG
+94 AKQIKSFSIG
-104 GILEG
+104 GIIEG
-109 GKARATKI
+109 GKSRATKI
-117 ENAQF
+117 ENAKF
-122 QIKGLLKDMDNAD
+122 QIKGLLRNYEDA
-135 QKLKDIMSDV
+135 QKRLDDIMADV

-218 LSARGMNAAAVLAKS
+218 LSSRGMNAAAVLAES
-233 LGITEAEVR
+233 LGTTEAKVR
-242 DMVSKGKIS
+242 EMTSKGKIS

-311 ERINDI
+311 ERINEI

-380 IFDKAGHSLQD
+380 IFDKAGHSLKD

-422 KAQNMVNEKL
+422 RAQNMVNERL
-432 GSSFRYADEYV
+432 GSSFRYADKYV

-461 NLSDEQMYNMGFT
+461 NLSDEQMRNMGFT

-548 TEGLFDLIAAFHK
+548 TEGLFDLIAALHK

-568 KVEKNAENLTSTFKG
+568 KVEKNAENLTNTFKG

-651 LASIIKYVVAVAGAI
+651 LAAIIKYVVAVAGAI
-666 KNWVSQNK
+666 KNWVSQNE

-683 KIAFD
+683 KIAFN
-688 KLGGSM
+688 KLGSSM

-711 FGGLINGIKN
+711 FGGLINGIKS
-721 YGPKVWDAIIEVAK
+721 YGPKVWDAIVEVAK
-735 GIITSIC
+735 GIVTSIC

-793 IDLGNIIAVSIAGGI
+793 IDLGNIIAVGIAGGI

-830 NVLNGL
+830 NVLDGL

-888 SQGITYLGILAG
+888 NQGITYLGILAG

-944 LKTISKIEP
+944 LKNVSKIDP
-953 DRMAS
+953 
-958 SIFGLIACMT
+958 
-968 AMGVLI
+968 
-974 VVLSKVSD
+974 D
-982 KIDGLDEKGKNMK
+982 KIW
-995 QLGKIFTR
+995 
-1003 LGVSMLLVAI
+1003 VAI
-1013 ALRLMSKVEPGT
+1013 AGLMACTVAMASLIGTLAAVTELLKGTKNIEKMGKVFMKIAFSMLIISVALRMMSKVRQEDLDKAGN
-1025 IFKMIGVITGMVAL
+1025 IAL
-1039 LAAIGIINKYT
+1039 AICDFLGILAIINKLSD
-1050 GNSLN
+1050 NSITKS
-1055 QAADTIKA
+1055 ADTIKA
-1063 VGITLL
+1063 VGIALL
-1069 LLVIAMKLAGGLKK
+1069 LLVITMKLAGSLKK

-1126 IAIGILAVI
+1126 VAIGILAVI

-1161 MALIRVSKQ
+1161 MALILVSKK

-1219 ALIKAAENFDPGDN
+1219 ALIKVAENFDPGDN
-1233 AVKTLITLTFMLA
+1233 AVKTLITLTFMIA

-1257 IDPKKLMASTCSLVA
+1257 IDPKKLMASTGSLVA

-1334 GTLILMVSAL
+1334 GTLILMVSVL

-1409 KYLGGGLL
+1409 KYLGSGLL

-1430 IGVAVVLSKMDNL
+1430 IGVAVILSKMDNL
-1443 QNAVIN
+1443 QNAVKN
-1449 AKALALLLA
+1449 AEALALLLA

-1470 GTNWIGI
+1470 GTNWLGI
-1477 LAGVVGL
+1477 IVGVAGLV
-1484 LAIIG
+1484 AIIG
-1489 ELFLVVNILQKMEG
+1489 ELFLVVKVLKNMEG

-1522 TALLKLGLIGPLAL
+1522 KALLKLGLIGPLAL

-1558 VGALMDKFPQLQ
+1558 VGAIMDKFPKLQ
-1570 DFLNKGLPVLEQIAL
+1570 DFLNKGLPILEQIAL
-1585 SIGKIIGN
+1585 SIGKILGN
-1593 VVAGFMNS
+1593 IVAGFMGS
-1601 VADELPHTGQK
+1601 VADELANVGQK
-1612 LSEFAISALPFITIM
+1612 LSDFMISAMPFI
-1627 SSINDRVMEGTKIL
+1627 
-1641 AGAILA
+1641 AGAQMVNENVVNGAKYLAVSILA
-1647 LTGANLLDSI
+1647 LSGANLIDSI
-1657 ASFFSGGQS
+1657 TTLLSKGKSFSE
-1666 FGRLGAELSKL
+1666 LGTELSKFIL
-1677 ATDAKPFLD
+1677 NAMPFIMTLSIVKPETL
-1686 IIGTVDPSVMEGAKN
+1686 EGAKSL
-1701 MADAI
+1701 ADALLVFTTSGLI
-1706 LSFTKGN
+1706 DALGKKLFGNVNYSDLGSKLGALGTGLSSFVNNLKGFTEDNLNMIKVACDGIKALAEAAKSIPSSDGVWQKIVGEKDLSTFSSN
-1713 FWDTITGWL
+1713 FPKLGTGIAQFSKAL
-1722 AGDSDIGEFGAKL
+1722 SDGGFSGDNIPVVKSAVEVLESIAKINNMDMNKLVEQINTLGDKLTDFGKKVAGFVSSLNNTSDSDL
-1735 APLGS
+1735 
-1740 GLRQFVD
+1740 
-1747 NLGNFTDDQI
+1747 
-1757 TTVNAGCEALKSI
+1757 NAA
-1770 ADAASELPNE
+1770 
-1780 GGVAAFFAGE
+1780 
-1790 NDLAVFT
+1790 
-1797 DKLPKAGEGIRNFV
+1797 
-1811 SELTKDGN
+1811 
-1819 FDQGKIDTVKA
+1819 
-1830 GCEVLKTIAEVAS
+1830 
-1843 ELPNEGGVAAFFA
+1843 
-1856 GDNDISAFAGKL
+1856 
-1868 GKVAEGIRGF
+1868 
-1878 VWELQKDNVI
+1878 
-1888 TQDSI
+1888 
-1893 DKIHAVSSILYAI
+1893 
-1906 SSLGQINLGDTSG
+1906 SG
-1919 KLEELGA
+1919 KLDTVIQIA
-1926 RLGSFGNKITEY
+1926 QKMASFNSEALERFSNALSTFGTE
-1938 VKGINTV
+1938 T
-1945 SLDDLQ
+1945 
-1951 SSKEKI
+1951 
-1957 DKIIEIANTLAAVS
+1957 
-1971 SEPIEQLGEKLKN
+1971 LKN
-1984 FATDALRKFVD
+1984 FVNALNNQDIKSEAV
-1995 GLNATQPKEDAS
+1995 
-2007 NAIKALIDA
+2007 NAITDLINKLIEA
-2016 IISAMGEKDD
+2016 IDSKNDN
-2026 DVKTGA
+2026 VKTSA
-2032 TNIIETATK
+2032 TNIVETATK
-2041 ALESSDHTNRAS
+2041 ALESGDHTDRAI
-2053 KAGLNVLNG
+2053 KAGLNLLNG
-2062 FINGMNDKDGRV
+2062 FINGMDDKDGRV
-2074 WNKAYSIGKTAV
+2074 WKKAYSVGSMAV

-2102 FKTGKFFDQ
+2102 FKTGKYFDQ

-2124 YSETYGVGD
+2124 YSQTYGVGD
-2133 KARLGLGRAIRG
+2133 KARIGLGRAIKG

-2160 RPVLDLSDVQS
+2160 RPVLDLSEVQS
-2171 GAAAINSML
+2171 GAAAINGML
-2180 GVPSVGVTANLN
+2180 GVPSVGVSANLN

-2201 RQNGGEE
+2201 RQNGGND
-2208 VVSAIDRLGKNLGNV
+2208 VVSAIDKLGKNLGNTT
-2223 SGDTYN
+2223 GDTYN
-2229 IDGITYDDGS
+2229 INGITYENGS
-2239 NISEAVQTLVR
+2239 EIQEAVSTLIR
-2250 AAKVERRK
+2250 AARIERRT

>member
-15 DNKHFESNVQTT
+15 DNKQFEKNVKTT
-27 MSTLDKLKAK
+27 LSTLDKLKAK

-42 ASKGLEEVNKA
+42 ASKGLEEVSKA
-53 SKKVDFSYMEN
+53 SKKVDFSNMES

-89 AGLRF
+89 AAINF
-94 AKTLSNFSIG
+94 AKQIKKFSIG
-104 GILEG
+104 GIIEG
-109 GKARATKI
+109 GKSRATKI
-117 ENAQF
+117 ENAKF
-122 QIKGLLKDMDNAD
+122 QIKGLLRDYEDAQD
-135 QKLKDIMSDV
+135 RLDDIMADV

-175 GMKAALRGISG
+175 GMRAALRGISG

-242 DMVSKGKIS
+242 EMTSKGKIS
-251 FEMFSKAM
+251 FEMFSEAM

-298 ENSPLVL
+298 EKSPLII
-305 FLNSVR
+305 FLNSIR
-311 ERINDI
+311 ERINEI
-317 RKTLTPIT
+317 RKTLSPIT

-337 ALNKL
+337 TLNEL
-342 FTDKNLF
+342 FTNTNLF

-354 ANMAEKIQS
+354 ANIVEKIQS

-461 NLSDEQMYNMGFT
+461 NLSDEQMRNMGFT

-507 KDNSVFSTRYL
+507 KDNSIFSTRYL

-603 KIVNKVLESFGLSLL
+603 KIVNKVLDSFGLSLS

-651 LASIIKYVVAVAGAI
+651 LAAIIKYVVAVAGAI

-742 DVLQIHSPSRVMFA
+742 DVLQIHSPSKVMFA

-793 IDLGNIIAVSIAGGI
+793 IDLGNIIAVGIAGGI
-808 IYIAKRM
+808 IYTAKRM

-830 NVLNGL
+830 NVLDGF
-836 ASALSGIGEAAENF
+836 ASALSGIGKAAENF

-877 WIIGRMDPKQL
+877 WVIGRMDPKQL
-888 SQGITYLGILAG
+888 NQGITYLGILAG

-958 SIFGLIACMT
+958 SIFGLMACMT

-982 KIDGLDEKGKNMK
+982 KIDGLDDNGKNMK

-1013 ALRLMSKVEPGT
+1013 ALRLMSKVEPGAIWKT
-1025 IFKMIGVITGMVAL
+1025 IGIIAGMVAL

-1111 ETEMIKVTGSILMAA
+1111 GTEMIKVTGSILMAA
-1126 IAIGILAVI
+1126 VAIGILAVI

-1142 DPDEMNK
+1142 DPDEMRK

-1161 MALIRVSKQ
+1161 MALILVSKQ
-1170 SASLHGTTLMGVA
+1170 SASLHGITLMGVA
-1183 LAIAAMGAMV
+1183 LVIAAMGAMV

-1219 ALIKAAENFDPGDN
+1219 VLLQAAKNFDPGTN

-1257 IDPKKLMASTCSLVA
+1257 IDPKKLMASTGSLVA

-1294 KTLITI
+1294 KTLIII

-1368 IGIAVALMVVGDT
+1368 IGIAIALMVVGNT

-1395 GTMTVVLAAVSAIG
+1395 GTMTIVLAAVSAIG
-1409 KYLGGGLL
+1409 KYLGSGLL

-1430 IGVAVVLSKMDNL
+1430 IGVAIVLSKMDNL
-1443 QNAVIN
+1443 QNAVTN

-1513 LSILLDAMS
+1513 LSILLNAMS

-1536 IADAAIYG
+1536 IADAAIFG
-1544 LIGAITTIGVLATA
+1544 LIGAITTIGILATA
-1558 VGALMDKFPQLQ
+1558 VGALMDKFPKLQ
-1570 DFLNKGLPVLEQIAL
+1570 DFLNKGLPILEQIAL
-1585 SIGKIIGN
+1585 SIGKILGN
-1593 VVAGFMNS
+1593 IVAGFMGS
-1601 VADELPHTGQK
+1601 VADELANVGQK
-1612 LSEFAISALPFITIM
+1612 LSDFMISAIPFIVGAQAV
-1627 SSINDRVMEGTKIL
+1627 NKNVVNGAKYL
-1641 AGAILA
+1641 AASILA
-1647 LTGANLLDSI
+1647 LSGANLIDS
-1657 ASFFSGGQS
+1657 FTTWLSGGKS
-1666 FGRLGAELSKL
+1666 FSELGTELSKFIL
-1677 ATDAKPFLD
+1677 NAMPFIMTLSIVKPETL
-1686 IIGTVDPSVMEGAKN
+1686 EGAKSL
-1701 MADAI
+1701 ADALLVFTTSGLI
-1706 LSFTKGN
+1706 DALGSKLFGNIDYSALGNKLGALGTGLSSFVNNLSGFTEDNLNMIKVACDGIKALAEAAKSIPSSDGVWQKIVGEKDLSTFSNN
-1713 FWDTITGWL
+1713 FPKLGTGIAQFSKALSDGGFSGDNIPVVKSAVEVLESIAKVNNMDMNKMVEQINTLGDKLTDFGKKVAGFVSSLNNTSDSDLKAASGKVDTI
-1722 AGDSDIGEFGAKL
+1722 I
-1735 APLGS
+1735 
-1740 GLRQFVD
+1740 
-1747 NLGNFTDDQI
+1747 QI
-1757 TTVNAGCEALKSI
+1757 AQKMASFNSEALERFSN
-1770 ADAASELPNE
+1770 ALS
-1780 GGVAAFFAGE
+1780 
-1790 NDLAVFT
+1790 T
-1797 DKLPKAGEGIRNFV
+1797 
-1811 SELTKDGN
+1811 
-1819 FDQGKIDTVKA
+1819 
-1830 GCEVLKTIAEVAS
+1830 
-1843 ELPNEGGVAAFFA
+1843 
-1856 GDNDISAFAGKL
+1856 
-1868 GKVAEGIRGF
+1868 
-1878 VWELQKDNVI
+1878 
-1888 TQDSI
+1888 
-1893 DKIHAVSSILYAI
+1893 
-1906 SSLGQINLGDTSG
+1906 
-1919 KLEELGA
+1919 
-1926 RLGSFGNKITEY
+1926 FGTE
-1938 VKGINTV
+1938 T
-1945 SLDDLQ
+1945 
-1951 SSKEKI
+1951 
-1957 DKIIEIANTLAAVS
+1957 
-1971 SEPIEQLGEKLKN
+1971 LKN
-1984 FATDALRKFVD
+1984 FVNALNNQDIKSEAV
-1995 GLNATQPKEDAS
+1995 
-2007 NAIKALIDA
+2007 NAITDLINKLIEA
-2016 IISAMGEKDD
+2016 IDSKNDN
-2026 DVKTGA
+2026 VKTSA
-2032 TNIIETATK
+2032 TNIVETATK
-2041 ALESSDHTNRAS
+2041 ALESGDHTDRAI
-2053 KAGLNVLNG
+2053 KAGLNLLNG
-2062 FINGMNDKDGRV
+2062 FIDGMDDKDGRV
-2074 WNKAYSIGKTAV
+2074 WKKAYSVGSMAV

-2102 FKTGKFFDQ
+2102 FKTGKYFDQ

-2124 YSETYGVGD
+2124 YSQTYGVGD
-2133 KARLGLGRAIRG
+2133 KARIGLGRAIKG

-2160 RPVLDLSDVQS
+2160 RPVLDLSEVQS
-2171 GAAAINSML
+2171 GAAAINGML
-2180 GVPSVGVTANLN
+2180 GVPSVGVSANLN

-2201 RQNGGEE
+2201 RQNGGND
-2208 VVSAIDRLGKNLGNV
+2208 VASAIDKLSKNLGNTT
-2223 SGDTYN
+2223 GDTYN
-2229 IDGITYDDGS
+2229 INGITYENGS
-2239 NISEAVQTLVR
+2239 EIQEAVSTLIR
-2250 AAKVERRK
+2250 AARIERRT

>member
-15 DNKHFESNVQTT
+15 DNKQFEKNVKTT
-27 MSTLDKLKAK
+27 LSTLDKLKAK

-42 ASKGLEEVNKA
+42 ASKGLEEVSKA
-53 SKKVDFSYMEN
+53 SKKVDFSNMES

-89 AGLRF
+89 AAINF
-94 AKTLSNFSIG
+94 AKQIKSFSIG
-104 GILEG
+104 GIIEG
-109 GKARATKI
+109 GKSRATKI
-117 ENAQF
+117 ENAKF
-122 QIKGLLKDMDNAD
+122 QIKGLLRDYEDAQERLD
-135 QKLKDIMSDV
+135 DIMADV

-233 LGITEAEVR
+233 LGTTEAKVR
-242 DMVSKGKIS
+242 EMTSKGKIS

-311 ERINDI
+311 ERINEI

-363 IKDVLNGATA
+363 IKDILNGATA

-380 IFDKAGHSLQD
+380 IFDKAGHSLKD

-422 KAQNMVNEKL
+422 RAQNMVNERL
-432 GSSFRYADEYV
+432 GSSFRYADKYV

-461 NLSDEQMYNMGFT
+461 NLSDEQMRNMGFT

-533 FKSIGKAFGEVFNVS
+533 FKTIGKAFGEVFNVS
-548 TEGLFDLIAAFHK
+548 TEGLFDLIAALHK

-568 KVEKNAENLTSTFKG
+568 KVEKNAENLTNTFKG

-742 DVLQIHSPSRVMFA
+742 DVLQIHSPSKVMFA

-830 NVLNGL
+830 NVLDGL

-877 WIIGRMDPKQL
+877 WIIGRMDTKQL
-888 SQGITYLGILAG
+888 NQGIIYLGILAG

-916 SKIKLPDMGKILAA
+916 SKVKLPDMGKILAA

-944 LKTISKIEP
+944 LKNVSKIDP
-953 DRMAS
+953 
-958 SIFGLIACMT
+958 
-968 AMGVLI
+968 
-974 VVLSKVSD
+974 D
-982 KIDGLDEKGKNMK
+982 KIW
-995 QLGKIFTR
+995 
-1003 LGVSMLLVAI
+1003 VAI
-1013 ALRLMSKVEPGT
+1013 AGLMACAVAMASLIGTLAAVTELLKGTKNIEKMGKVFMKIAFSMLIISVALRMMSKVRPEDLEKARNIAIAICDFLG
-1025 IFKMIGVITGMVAL
+1025 I
-1039 LAAIGIINKYT
+1039 LAIINKLSD
-1050 GNSLN
+1050 NSITKS
-1055 QAADTIKA
+1055 ADTIKA
-1063 VGITLL
+1063 VGIALL
-1069 LLVIAMKLAGGLKK
+1069 LLVITMKLAGSLKK

-1126 IAIGILAVI
+1126 VAIGILAVI

-1257 IDPKKLMASTCSLVA
+1257 IDPKKLMASTGSLVA

-1282 VVGKMKVGKGVF
+1282 VVGKMKVEKGVF

-1395 GTMTVVLAAVSAIG
+1395 GTMTVVLAAVSVIG
-1409 KYLGGGLL
+1409 KYLGSGLL

-1430 IGVAVVLSKMDNL
+1430 IGVAVILSKMDSL
-1443 QNAVIN
+1443 QNAVKN
-1449 AKALALLLA
+1449 AEALALLLA

-1470 GTNWIGI
+1470 GTNWLGVIVGV
-1477 LAGVVGL
+1477 AGLV
-1484 LAIIG
+1484 AIIG
-1489 ELFLVVNILQKMEG
+1489 ELFLVVKVLKNMEG

-1522 TALLKLGLIGPLAL
+1522 KALLKLGLIGPLAL

-1558 VGALMDKFPQLQ
+1558 VGAIMDKFPKLQ
-1570 DFLNKGLPVLEQIAL
+1570 DFLNKGLPILEQIAL
-1585 SIGKIIGN
+1585 SIGKILGN
-1593 VVAGFMNS
+1593 IVAGFMGS
-1601 VADELPHTGQK
+1601 VADELANVGQK
-1612 LSEFAISALPFITIM
+1612 LSDFMISAMPFI
-1627 SSINDRVMEGTKIL
+1627 
-1641 AGAILA
+1641 AGAQMVNENVVNGAKYLAVSILA
-1647 LTGANLLDSI
+1647 LSGANLIDSI
-1657 ASFFSGGQS
+1657 TTLLSKGKSFSE
-1666 FGRLGAELSKL
+1666 LGTELSKFIL
-1677 ATDAKPFLD
+1677 NAMPFIMTLSIVKPETL
-1686 IIGTVDPSVMEGAKN
+1686 EGAKSL
-1701 MADAI
+1701 ADALLVFTTSGLI
-1706 LSFTKGN
+1706 DALGKKLFGNVNYSDLGSKLGALGTGLSSFVNNLKGFTEDNLNMIKVACDGIKALAEAAKSIPSSDGVWQKIVGEKDLSTFSSN
-1713 FWDTITGWL
+1713 FPKLGTGIAQFSKAL
-1722 AGDSDIGEFGAKL
+1722 SDGGFSGDNIPVVKSAVEVLESIAKINNMDMNKLVEQINTLGDKLTDFGKKVAGFVSSLNNTSDSDL
-1735 APLGS
+1735 
-1740 GLRQFVD
+1740 
-1747 NLGNFTDDQI
+1747 
-1757 TTVNAGCEALKSI
+1757 NAA
-1770 ADAASELPNE
+1770 
-1780 GGVAAFFAGE
+1780 
-1790 NDLAVFT
+1790 
-1797 DKLPKAGEGIRNFV
+1797 
-1811 SELTKDGN
+1811 
-1819 FDQGKIDTVKA
+1819 
-1830 GCEVLKTIAEVAS
+1830 
-1843 ELPNEGGVAAFFA
+1843 
-1856 GDNDISAFAGKL
+1856 
-1868 GKVAEGIRGF
+1868 
-1878 VWELQKDNVI
+1878 
-1888 TQDSI
+1888 
-1893 DKIHAVSSILYAI
+1893 
-1906 SSLGQINLGDTSG
+1906 SG
-1919 KLEELGA
+1919 KLDTVIQIA
-1926 RLGSFGNKITEY
+1926 QKMASFNSEALERFSNALSTFGTE
-1938 VKGINTV
+1938 T
-1945 SLDDLQ
+1945 
-1951 SSKEKI
+1951 
-1957 DKIIEIANTLAAVS
+1957 
-1971 SEPIEQLGEKLKN
+1971 LKN
-1984 FATDALRKFVD
+1984 FVNALNNQDIKSEAV
-1995 GLNATQPKEDAS
+1995 
-2007 NAIKALIDA
+2007 NAITDLINKLIEA
-2016 IISAMGEKDD
+2016 IDSKNDN
-2026 DVKTGA
+2026 VKTSA
-2032 TNIIETATK
+2032 TNIVETATK
-2041 ALESSDHTNRAS
+2041 ALESGDHTYRAI
-2053 KAGLNVLNG
+2053 KAGLNLLNG
-2062 FINGMNDKDGRV
+2062 FIDGMDDKDGRV
-2074 WNKAYSIGKTAV
+2074 WKKAYSVGSMAV

-2102 FKTGKFFDQ
+2102 FKTGKYFDQ

-2124 YSETYGVGD
+2124 YSQTYGVGD
-2133 KARLGLGRAIRG
+2133 KARIGLGRAIKG

-2160 RPVLDLSDVQS
+2160 RPVLDLSEVQS
-2171 GAAAINSML
+2171 GAAAINGML
-2180 GVPSVGVTANLN
+2180 GVPSVGVSANLN

-2201 RQNGGEE
+2201 RQNGGND
-2208 VVSAIDRLGKNLGNV
+2208 VVSAIDKLGKNLGNTT
-2223 SGDTYN
+2223 GDTYN
-2229 IDGITYDDGS
+2229 INGITYENGS
-2239 NISEAVQTLVR
+2239 EIQEAVSTLIR
-2250 AAKVERRK
+2250 AARIERRT

>member
-15 DNKHFESNVQTT
+15 DNKQFEKNVKTT
-27 MSTLDKLKAK
+27 LSTLDKLKAK

-42 ASKGLEEVNKA
+42 ASKGLEEVSKA
-53 SKKVDFSYMEN
+53 SKKVDFSNMES

-89 AGLRF
+89 AAINF
-94 AKTLSNFSIG
+94 AKQIKSFSIG
-104 GILEG
+104 GIIEG
-109 GKARATKI
+109 GKSRATKI
-117 ENAQF
+117 ENAKF
-122 QIKGLLKDMDNAD
+122 QIKGLLRDYEDAQERLD
-135 QKLKDIMSDV
+135 DIMADV

-218 LSARGMNAAAVLAKS
+218 LSARGMNAAAVLAKY
-233 LGITEAEVR
+233 LGTTEAKVR
-242 DMVSKGKIS
+242 EMTSKGKIS

-311 ERINDI
+311 ERINEI

-354 ANMAEKIQS
+354 ADMAKKIQS

-380 IFDKAGHSLQD
+380 IFDKAGHSLKD

-422 KAQNMVNEKL
+422 RAQNMVNERL
-432 GSSFRYADEYV
+432 GSSFRYADKYV

-461 NLSDEQMYNMGFT
+461 NLSDEQMRNMGFT

-548 TEGLFDLIAAFHK
+548 TEGLFDLIAALHK

-651 LASIIKYVVAVAGAI
+651 LAAIIKYVVAVAGAI

-735 GIITSIC
+735 GIVTSIC

-793 IDLGNIIAVSIAGGI
+793 IDLGNIIAVGIAGGI

-830 NVLNGL
+830 NVLDGL

-888 SQGITYLGILAG
+888 NQGITYLGILAG

-944 LKTISKIEP
+944 LKNVSKIDP
-953 DRMAS
+953 
-958 SIFGLIACMT
+958 
-968 AMGVLI
+968 
-974 VVLSKVSD
+974 D
-982 KIDGLDEKGKNMK
+982 KIWVAIGGLMACAVAMALLIGT
-995 QLGKIFTR
+995 LA
-1003 LGVSMLLVAI
+1003 GVSKLLKGTKNIEKMGKVFMKI
-1013 ALRLMSKVEPGT
+1013 ALSMLIISVALRMMSKVRQEDLDKAGN
-1025 IFKMIGVITGMVAL
+1025 IAL
-1039 LAAIGIINKYT
+1039 AICDFLGILAIINKLSN
-1050 GNSLN
+1050 NSITKS
-1055 QAADTIKA
+1055 ADTIKA
-1063 VGITLL
+1063 VGIALL
-1069 LLVIAMKLAGGLKK
+1069 LLVITMKLAGSLKK

-1126 IAIGILAVI
+1126 VAIGILAVI

-1257 IDPKKLMASTCSLVA
+1257 IDPKKLMASTGSLVA

-1409 KYLGGGLL
+1409 KYLGSGLL

-1430 IGVAVVLSKMDNL
+1430 IGVAVILSKMDSL
-1443 QNAVIN
+1443 QNAVKN
-1449 AKALALLLA
+1449 AEALALLLA

-1470 GTNWIGI
+1470 GTNWLGVIVGV
-1477 LAGVVGL
+1477 AGLV
-1484 LAIIG
+1484 AIIG
-1489 ELFLVVNILQKMEG
+1489 ELFLVVKVLKNMEG
-1503 LSNAIPNAIA
+1503 LNNAIPNAIA

-1522 TALLKLGLIGPLAL
+1522 KALLKLGLIGPLAL

-1558 VGALMDKFPQLQ
+1558 VGAIMDKFPKLQ
-1570 DFLNKGLPVLEQIAL
+1570 DFLNKGLPILEQIAL
-1585 SIGKIIGN
+1585 SIGKILGN
-1593 VVAGFMNS
+1593 IVAGFMGS
-1601 VADELPHTGQK
+1601 VADELANVGQK
-1612 LSEFAISALPFITIM
+1612 LSDFMISAMPFI
-1627 SSINDRVMEGTKIL
+1627 
-1641 AGAILA
+1641 AGAQMVNENVVNGAKYLAVSILA
-1647 LTGANLLDSI
+1647 LSGANLIDSI
-1657 ASFFSGGQS
+1657 TTLLSKGKSFSE
-1666 FGRLGAELSKL
+1666 LGTELSKFIL
-1677 ATDAKPFLD
+1677 NAMPFIMTLSIVKPETL
-1686 IIGTVDPSVMEGAKN
+1686 EGAKSL
-1701 MADAI
+1701 ADALLVFTTSGLI
-1706 LSFTKGN
+1706 DALGKKLFGNVNYSDLGSKLGALGTGLSSFVNNLKGFTEDNLNMIKVACDGIKALAEAAKSIPSSDGVWQKIVGEKDLSTFSSN
-1713 FWDTITGWL
+1713 FPKLGTGIAQFSKAL
-1722 AGDSDIGEFGAKL
+1722 SDGGFSGDNIPVVKSAVEVLESIAKINNMDMNKLVEQINTLGDKLTDFGKKVAGFVSSLNNTSDSDL
-1735 APLGS
+1735 
-1740 GLRQFVD
+1740 
-1747 NLGNFTDDQI
+1747 
-1757 TTVNAGCEALKSI
+1757 NAA
-1770 ADAASELPNE
+1770 
-1780 GGVAAFFAGE
+1780 
-1790 NDLAVFT
+1790 
-1797 DKLPKAGEGIRNFV
+1797 
-1811 SELTKDGN
+1811 
-1819 FDQGKIDTVKA
+1819 
-1830 GCEVLKTIAEVAS
+1830 
-1843 ELPNEGGVAAFFA
+1843 
-1856 GDNDISAFAGKL
+1856 
-1868 GKVAEGIRGF
+1868 
-1878 VWELQKDNVI
+1878 
-1888 TQDSI
+1888 
-1893 DKIHAVSSILYAI
+1893 
-1906 SSLGQINLGDTSG
+1906 SG
-1919 KLEELGA
+1919 KLDTVIQIA
-1926 RLGSFGNKITEY
+1926 QKMASFNSEALERFSNALSTFGTE
-1938 VKGINTV
+1938 T
-1945 SLDDLQ
+1945 
-1951 SSKEKI
+1951 
-1957 DKIIEIANTLAAVS
+1957 
-1971 SEPIEQLGEKLKN
+1971 LKN
-1984 FATDALRKFVD
+1984 FVNALNNQDIKSEAV
-1995 GLNATQPKEDAS
+1995 
-2007 NAIKALIDA
+2007 NAITDLINKLIEA
-2016 IISAMGEKDD
+2016 IDSKNDN
-2026 DVKTGA
+2026 VKTSA
-2032 TNIIETATK
+2032 TNIVETATK
-2041 ALESSDHTNRAS
+2041 ALESGDHTDRAI
-2053 KAGLNVLNG
+2053 KAGLNLLNG
-2062 FINGMNDKDGRV
+2062 FINGMDDKDGRV
-2074 WNKAYSIGKTAV
+2074 WKKAYSVGSMAV

-2102 FKTGKFFDQ
+2102 FKTGKYFDQ

-2124 YSETYGVGD
+2124 YSQTYGVGD
-2133 KARLGLGRAIRG
+2133 KARIGLGRAIKG

-2160 RPVLDLSDVQS
+2160 RPVLDLSEVQS
-2171 GAAAINSML
+2171 GAAAINGML
-2180 GVPSVGVTANLN
+2180 GVPSVGVSANLN

-2201 RQNGGEE
+2201 RQNGGND
-2208 VVSAIDRLGKNLGNV
+2208 VVSAIDKLGKNLGNTT
-2223 SGDTYN
+2223 GDTYN
-2229 IDGITYDDGS
+2229 INGITYENGS
-2239 NISEAVQTLVR
+2239 EIQEAVSTLIR
-2250 AAKVERRK
+2250 AARIERRT

>member
-15 DNKHFESNVQTT
+15 DNKQFEKNVKTT
-27 MSTLDKLKAK
+27 LSTLDKLKAK

-42 ASKGLEEVNKA
+42 ASKGLEEVSKA
-53 SKKVDFSYMEN
+53 SKKVDFSNMES

-89 AGLRF
+89 AAINF
-94 AKTLSNFSIG
+94 AKQIKSFSIG
-104 GILEG
+104 GIIEG
-109 GKARATKI
+109 GKSRATKI
-117 ENAQF
+117 ENAKF
-122 QIKGLLKDMDNAD
+122 QIKGLLRDYEDAQERLD
-135 QKLKDIMSDV
+135 DIMADV

-311 ERINDI
+311 ERINEI

-380 IFDKAGHSLQD
+380 IFDKAGHSLKD

-432 GSSFRYADEYV
+432 GNSFRYADKYV

-461 NLSDEQMYNMGFT
+461 NLSDEQMRNMGFT

-548 TEGLFDLIAAFHK
+548 TEGLFDLIAALHK

-651 LASIIKYVVAVAGAI
+651 LAAIIKYVVAVAGAI

-688 KLGGSM
+688 KLGGSI

-711 FGGLINGIKN
+711 FGGLINGIKS
-721 YGPKVWDAIIEVAK
+721 YGPKVWDAIVEVAK
-735 GIITSIC
+735 GIVTSIC

-770 SGSTGLKDTIK
+770 SGSAGLKDTIK

-830 NVLNGL
+830 NVLDGL

-888 SQGITYLGILAG
+888 NQGITYLGILAG

-944 LKTISKIEP
+944 LKNVSKIDP
-953 DRMAS
+953 DKIWVA
-958 SIFGLIACMT
+958 IEGLIACAV
-968 AMGVLI
+968 AMASLI
-974 VVLSKVSD
+974 GTLAAVTELLKGTKNIEKMGKVFM
-982 KIDGLDEKGKNMK
+982 KIA
-995 QLGKIFTR
+995 F
-1003 LGVSMLLVAI
+1003 SMLIISV
-1013 ALRLMSKVEPGT
+1013 ALRMMSKVRQEDLDKAGN
-1025 IFKMIGVITGMVAL
+1025 IAL
-1039 LAAIGIINKYT
+1039 AICDFLGILAIINKLSD
-1050 GNSLN
+1050 NSITKS
-1055 QAADTIKA
+1055 ADTIKA
-1063 VGITLL
+1063 VGIALL
-1069 LLVIAMKLAGGLKK
+1069 LLVITMKLAGSLKK

-1126 IAIGILAVI
+1126 VAIGILAVI

-1161 MALIRVSKQ
+1161 MALILVSKK

-1212 FITAFVA
+1212 FITAFIA

-1233 AVKTLITLTFMLA
+1233 AVKTLITLTFMIA

-1257 IDPKKLMASTCSLVA
+1257 IDPKKLMASTGSLVA

-1334 GTLILMVSAL
+1334 GTLILMISAL

-1368 IGIAVALMVVGDT
+1368 IGIAVALMVVGNT

-1409 KYLGGGLL
+1409 KYLGSGLL

-1443 QNAVIN
+1443 QNAVKN
-1449 AKALALLLA
+1449 AEALALLLA

-1470 GTNWIGI
+1470 GTNWLGI
-1477 LAGVVGL
+1477 IVGVAGLV
-1484 LAIIG
+1484 AIIG
-1489 ELFLVVNILQKMEG
+1489 ELFLVVKVLKNMEG

-1522 TALLKLGLIGPLAL
+1522 KALLKLGLIGPLAL

-1558 VGALMDKFPQLQ
+1558 VGAIMDKFPKLQ
-1570 DFLNKGLPVLEQIAL
+1570 DFLNKGLPILEQIAL
-1585 SIGKIIGN
+1585 SIGKILGN
-1593 VVAGFMNS
+1593 IVAGFMGS
-1601 VADELPHTGQK
+1601 VADELANVGQK
-1612 LSEFAISALPFITIM
+1612 LSDFMISAMPFI
-1627 SSINDRVMEGTKIL
+1627 
-1641 AGAILA
+1641 AGAQMVNENVVNGAKYLAVSILA
-1647 LTGANLLDSI
+1647 LSGANLIDSI
-1657 ASFFSGGQS
+1657 TTLLSKGKSFSE
-1666 FGRLGAELSKL
+1666 LGTELSKFIL
-1677 ATDAKPFLD
+1677 NAMPFIMTLSIVKPETL
-1686 IIGTVDPSVMEGAKN
+1686 EGAKSL
-1701 MADAI
+1701 ADALLVFTTSGLI
-1706 LSFTKGN
+1706 DALGKKLFGNVNYSDLGSKLGALGTGLSSFVNNLKGFTEDNLNMIKVACDGIKALAEAAKSIPSSDGVWQKIVGEKDLSTFSSN
-1713 FWDTITGWL
+1713 FPKLGTGIAQFSKAL
-1722 AGDSDIGEFGAKL
+1722 SDGGFSGDNIPVVKSAVEVLESIAKINNMDMNKLVEQINTLGDKLTDFGKKVAGFVSSLNNTSDSDL
-1735 APLGS
+1735 
-1740 GLRQFVD
+1740 
-1747 NLGNFTDDQI
+1747 
-1757 TTVNAGCEALKSI
+1757 NAA
-1770 ADAASELPNE
+1770 
-1780 GGVAAFFAGE
+1780 
-1790 NDLAVFT
+1790 
-1797 DKLPKAGEGIRNFV
+1797 
-1811 SELTKDGN
+1811 
-1819 FDQGKIDTVKA
+1819 
-1830 GCEVLKTIAEVAS
+1830 
-1843 ELPNEGGVAAFFA
+1843 
-1856 GDNDISAFAGKL
+1856 
-1868 GKVAEGIRGF
+1868 
-1878 VWELQKDNVI
+1878 
-1888 TQDSI
+1888 
-1893 DKIHAVSSILYAI
+1893 
-1906 SSLGQINLGDTSG
+1906 SG
-1919 KLEELGA
+1919 KLDTVIQIA
-1926 RLGSFGNKITEY
+1926 QKMASFNSEALERFSNALSTFGTE
-1938 VKGINTV
+1938 T
-1945 SLDDLQ
+1945 
-1951 SSKEKI
+1951 
-1957 DKIIEIANTLAAVS
+1957 
-1971 SEPIEQLGEKLKN
+1971 LKN
-1984 FATDALRKFVD
+1984 FVNALNNQDIKSEAV
-1995 GLNATQPKEDAS
+1995 
-2007 NAIKALIDA
+2007 NAITDLINKLIEA
-2016 IISAMGEKDD
+2016 IDSKNDN
-2026 DVKTGA
+2026 VKTSA
-2032 TNIIETATK
+2032 TNIVETATK
-2041 ALESSDHTNRAS
+2041 ALESGDHTDRAI
-2053 KAGLNVLNG
+2053 KAGLNLLNG
-2062 FINGMNDKDGRV
+2062 FINGMDDKDGRV
-2074 WNKAYSIGKTAV
+2074 WKKAYSVGSMAV

-2102 FKTGKFFDQ
+2102 FKTGKYFDQ

-2124 YSETYGVGD
+2124 YSQTYGVGD
-2133 KARLGLGRAIRG
+2133 KARIGLGRAIKG

-2160 RPVLDLSDVQS
+2160 RPVLDLSEVQS
-2171 GAAAINSML
+2171 GAAAINGML
-2180 GVPSVGVTANLN
+2180 GVPSVGVSANLN

-2201 RQNGGEE
+2201 RQNGGND
-2208 VVSAIDRLGKNLGNV
+2208 VVSAIDKLGKNLGNTT
-2223 SGDTYN
+2223 GDTYN
-2229 IDGITYDDGS
+2229 INGITYENGS
-2239 NISEAVQTLVR
+2239 EIQEAVSTLIR
-2250 AAKVERRK
+2250 AARIERRT

>member
-15 DNKHFESNVQTT
+15 DNKQFEKNVKTT
-27 MSTLDKLKAK
+27 LSTLDKLKAK

-42 ASKGLEEVNKA
+42 ASKGLEEVSKA
-53 SKKVDFSYMEN
+53 SKKVDFSNMES

-89 AGLRF
+89 AAINF
-94 AKTLSNFSIG
+94 AKQIKSFSIG
-104 GILEG
+104 GIIEG
-109 GKARATKI
+109 GKSRATKI
-117 ENAQF
+117 ENAKF
-122 QIKGLLKDMDNAD
+122 QIKGLLRDYEDAQERLD
-135 QKLKDIMSDV
+135 DIMADV

-311 ERINDI
+311 ERINEI

-380 IFDKAGHSLQD
+380 IFDKAGHSLKD

-422 KAQNMVNEKL
+422 RAQNMVNEKL
-432 GSSFRYADEYV
+432 GNSFRYADKYV

-461 NLSDEQMYNMGFT
+461 NLSDEQMRNMGFT

-548 TEGLFDLIAAFHK
+548 TEGLFDLIAALHK

-651 LASIIKYVVAVAGAI
+651 LAAIIKYVVAVAGAI

-688 KLGGSM
+688 KLGGSI

-711 FGGLINGIKN
+711 FGGLINGIKS
-721 YGPKVWDAIIEVAK
+721 YGPKVWDAIVEVAK
-735 GIITSIC
+735 GIVTSIC

-770 SGSTGLKDTIK
+770 SGSAGLKDTIK

-830 NVLNGL
+830 NVLDGL

-888 SQGITYLGILAG
+888 NQGITYLGILAG

-944 LKTISKIEP
+944 LKNVSKIDP
-953 DRMAS
+953 DKIWVA
-958 SIFGLIACMT
+958 IEGLIACAV
-968 AMGVLI
+968 AMASLI
-974 VVLSKVSD
+974 GTLAAVTELLKGTKNIEKMGKVFM
-982 KIDGLDEKGKNMK
+982 KIA
-995 QLGKIFTR
+995 F
-1003 LGVSMLLVAI
+1003 SMLIISV
-1013 ALRLMSKVEPGT
+1013 ALRMMSKVRQEDLDKAGN
-1025 IFKMIGVITGMVAL
+1025 IAL
-1039 LAAIGIINKYT
+1039 AICDFLGILAIINKLSD
-1050 GNSLN
+1050 NSITKS
-1055 QAADTIKA
+1055 ADTIKA
-1063 VGITLL
+1063 VGIALL
-1069 LLVIAMKLAGGLKK
+1069 LLVITMKLAGSLKK

-1126 IAIGILAVI
+1126 VAIGILAVI

-1161 MALIRVSKQ
+1161 MALILVSKK

-1212 FITAFVA
+1212 FITAFIA

-1233 AVKTLITLTFMLA
+1233 AVKTLITLTFMIA

-1257 IDPKKLMASTCSLVA
+1257 IDPKKLMASTGSLVA

-1334 GTLILMVSAL
+1334 GTLILMISAL

-1368 IGIAVALMVVGDT
+1368 IGIAVALMVVGNT

-1409 KYLGGGLL
+1409 KYLGSGLL

-1443 QNAVIN
+1443 QNAVKN
-1449 AKALALLLA
+1449 AEALALLLA

-1470 GTNWIGI
+1470 GTNWLGI
-1477 LAGVVGL
+1477 IVGVAGLV
-1484 LAIIG
+1484 AIIG
-1489 ELFLVVNILQKMEG
+1489 ELFLVVKVLKNMEG

-1522 TALLKLGLIGPLAL
+1522 KALLKLGLIGPLAL

-1558 VGALMDKFPQLQ
+1558 VGAIMDKFPKLQ
-1570 DFLNKGLPVLEQIAL
+1570 DFLNKGLPILEQIAL
-1585 SIGKIIGN
+1585 SIGKILGN
-1593 VVAGFMNS
+1593 IVAGFMGS
-1601 VADELPHTGQK
+1601 VADELANVGQK
-1612 LSEFAISALPFITIM
+1612 LSDFMISAMPFI
-1627 SSINDRVMEGTKIL
+1627 
-1641 AGAILA
+1641 AGAQMVNENVVNGAKYLAVSILA
-1647 LTGANLLDSI
+1647 LSGANLIDSI
-1657 ASFFSGGQS
+1657 TTLLSKGKSFSE
-1666 FGRLGAELSKL
+1666 LGTELSKFIL
-1677 ATDAKPFLD
+1677 NAMPFIMTLSIVKPETL
-1686 IIGTVDPSVMEGAKN
+1686 EGAKSL
-1701 MADAI
+1701 ADALLVFTTSGLI
-1706 LSFTKGN
+1706 DALGKKLFGNVNYSDLGSKLGALGTGLSSFVNNLKGFTEDNLNMIKVACDGIKALAEAAKSIPSSDGVWQKIVGEKDLSTFSSN
-1713 FWDTITGWL
+1713 FPKLGTGIAQFSKAL
-1722 AGDSDIGEFGAKL
+1722 SDGGFSGDNIPVVKSAVEVLESIAKINNMDMNKLVEQINTLGDKLTDFGKKVAGFVSSLNNTSDSDL
-1735 APLGS
+1735 
-1740 GLRQFVD
+1740 
-1747 NLGNFTDDQI
+1747 
-1757 TTVNAGCEALKSI
+1757 NAA
-1770 ADAASELPNE
+1770 
-1780 GGVAAFFAGE
+1780 
-1790 NDLAVFT
+1790 
-1797 DKLPKAGEGIRNFV
+1797 
-1811 SELTKDGN
+1811 
-1819 FDQGKIDTVKA
+1819 
-1830 GCEVLKTIAEVAS
+1830 
-1843 ELPNEGGVAAFFA
+1843 
-1856 GDNDISAFAGKL
+1856 
-1868 GKVAEGIRGF
+1868 
-1878 VWELQKDNVI
+1878 
-1888 TQDSI
+1888 
-1893 DKIHAVSSILYAI
+1893 
-1906 SSLGQINLGDTSG
+1906 SG
-1919 KLEELGA
+1919 KLDTVIQIA
-1926 RLGSFGNKITEY
+1926 QKMASFNSEALERFSNALSTFGTE
-1938 VKGINTV
+1938 T
-1945 SLDDLQ
+1945 
-1951 SSKEKI
+1951 
-1957 DKIIEIANTLAAVS
+1957 
-1971 SEPIEQLGEKLKN
+1971 LKN
-1984 FATDALRKFVD
+1984 FVNALNNQDIKSEAV
-1995 GLNATQPKEDAS
+1995 
-2007 NAIKALIDA
+2007 NAITDLINKLIEA
-2016 IISAMGEKDD
+2016 IDSKNDN
-2026 DVKTGA
+2026 VKTSA
-2032 TNIIETATK
+2032 TNIVETATK
-2041 ALESSDHTNRAS
+2041 ALESGDHTDRAI
-2053 KAGLNVLNG
+2053 KAGLNLLNG
-2062 FINGMNDKDGRV
+2062 FINGMDDKDGRV
-2074 WNKAYSIGKTAV
+2074 WKKAYSVGSMAV

-2102 FKTGKFFDQ
+2102 FKTGKYFDQ

-2124 YSETYGVGD
+2124 YSQTYGVGD
-2133 KARLGLGRAIRG
+2133 KARIGLGRAIKG

-2160 RPVLDLSDVQS
+2160 RPVLDLSEVQS
-2171 GAAAINSML
+2171 GAAAINGML
-2180 GVPSVGVTANLN
+2180 GVPSVGVSANLN

-2201 RQNGGEE
+2201 RQNGGND
-2208 VVSAIDRLGKNLGNV
+2208 VVSAIDKLGKNLGNTT
-2223 SGDTYN
+2223 GDTYN
-2229 IDGITYDDGS
+2229 INGITYENGS
-2239 NISEAVQTLVR
+2239 EIQEAVSTLIR
-2250 AAKVERRK
+2250 AARIERRT

>member
-15 DNKHFESNVQTT
+15 DNKQFEKNVKTT
-27 MSTLDKLKAK
+27 LSTLDKLKAK

-42 ASKGLEEVNKA
+42 ASKGLEEVSKA
-53 SKKVDFSYMEN
+53 SKKVDFSNMES

-89 AGLRF
+89 AAINF
-94 AKTLSNFSIG
+94 AKQIKSFSIG
-104 GILEG
+104 GIIEG
-109 GKARATKI
+109 GKSRATKI
-117 ENAQF
+117 ENAKF
-122 QIKGLLKDMDNAD
+122 QIKGLLRDYEDAQD
-135 QKLKDIMSDV
+135 RLDDIMADV

-218 LSARGMNAAAVLAKS
+218 LSARGMNAAAVLAKY
-233 LGITEAEVR
+233 LGTTEAKVR
-242 DMVSKGKIS
+242 EMTSKGKIS

-311 ERINDI
+311 ERINEI

-380 IFDKAGHSLQD
+380 IFDKAGHSLKD

-432 GSSFRYADEYV
+432 GNSFRYADKYV

-461 NLSDEQMYNMGFT
+461 NLSDEQMRNMGFT

-548 TEGLFDLIAAFHK
+548 TEGLFDLIAALHK

-651 LASIIKYVVAVAGAI
+651 LAAIIKYVVAVAGAI

-735 GIITSIC
+735 GIVTSIC

-793 IDLGNIIAVSIAGGI
+793 IDLGNIIAVGIAGGI

-830 NVLNGL
+830 NVLDGL

-888 SQGITYLGILAG
+888 NQGITYLGILAG

-944 LKTISKIEP
+944 LKNVSKIDP
-953 DRMAS
+953 
-958 SIFGLIACMT
+958 
-968 AMGVLI
+968 
-974 VVLSKVSD
+974 D
-982 KIDGLDEKGKNMK
+982 KIWVAIGGLMACAVAMALLIGT
-995 QLGKIFTR
+995 LA
-1003 LGVSMLLVAI
+1003 GVSKLLKGTKNIEKMGKVFMKI
-1013 ALRLMSKVEPGT
+1013 ALSMLIISVALRMMSKVRQEDLDKAGN
-1025 IFKMIGVITGMVAL
+1025 IAL
-1039 LAAIGIINKYT
+1039 AICDFLGILAIINKLSD
-1050 GNSLN
+1050 NSITKS
-1055 QAADTIKA
+1055 ADTIKA
-1063 VGITLL
+1063 VGIALL
-1069 LLVIAMKLAGGLKK
+1069 LLVITMKLAGSLKK

-1126 IAIGILAVI
+1126 VAIGILAVI

-1212 FITAFVA
+1212 FITAFIA

-1233 AVKTLITLTFMLA
+1233 AVKTLITLTFMIA

-1257 IDPKKLMASTCSLVA
+1257 IDPKKLMASTGSLVA

-1368 IGIAVALMVVGDT
+1368 IGIAVALMVVGNT

-1409 KYLGGGLL
+1409 KYLGSGLL

-1430 IGVAVVLSKMDNL
+1430 IGVAVILSKMDNL
-1443 QNAVIN
+1443 QNAVKN
-1449 AKALALLLA
+1449 AEALALLLA

-1470 GTNWIGI
+1470 GTNWLGI
-1477 LAGVVGL
+1477 IVGVAGLV
-1484 LAIIG
+1484 AIIG
-1489 ELFLVVNILQKMEG
+1489 ELFLVVKVLKNMEG

-1522 TALLKLGLIGPLAL
+1522 KALLKLGLIGPLAL

-1558 VGALMDKFPQLQ
+1558 VGAIMDKFPKLQ
-1570 DFLNKGLPVLEQIAL
+1570 DFLNKGLPILEQIAL
-1585 SIGKIIGN
+1585 SIGKILGN
-1593 VVAGFMNS
+1593 IVAGFMGS
-1601 VADELPHTGQK
+1601 VADELANVGQK
-1612 LSEFAISALPFITIM
+1612 LSDFMISAMPFI
-1627 SSINDRVMEGTKIL
+1627 
-1641 AGAILA
+1641 AGAQMVNENVVNGAKYLAVSILA
-1647 LTGANLLDSI
+1647 LSGANLIDSI
-1657 ASFFSGGQS
+1657 TTLLSKGKSFSE
-1666 FGRLGAELSKL
+1666 LGTELSKFIL
-1677 ATDAKPFLD
+1677 NAMPFIMTLSIVKPETL
-1686 IIGTVDPSVMEGAKN
+1686 EGAKSL
-1701 MADAI
+1701 ADALLVFTTSGLI
-1706 LSFTKGN
+1706 DALGKKLFGNVNYSDLGSKLGALGTGLSSFVNNLKGFTEDNLNMIKVACDGIKALAEAAKSIPSSDGVWQKIVGEKDLSTFSSN
-1713 FWDTITGWL
+1713 FPKLGTGIAQFSKAL
-1722 AGDSDIGEFGAKL
+1722 SDGGFSGDNIPVVKSAVEVLESIAKINNMDMNKLVEQINTLGDKLTDFGKKVAGFVSSLNNTSDSDL
-1735 APLGS
+1735 
-1740 GLRQFVD
+1740 
-1747 NLGNFTDDQI
+1747 
-1757 TTVNAGCEALKSI
+1757 NAA
-1770 ADAASELPNE
+1770 
-1780 GGVAAFFAGE
+1780 
-1790 NDLAVFT
+1790 
-1797 DKLPKAGEGIRNFV
+1797 
-1811 SELTKDGN
+1811 
-1819 FDQGKIDTVKA
+1819 
-1830 GCEVLKTIAEVAS
+1830 
-1843 ELPNEGGVAAFFA
+1843 
-1856 GDNDISAFAGKL
+1856 
-1868 GKVAEGIRGF
+1868 
-1878 VWELQKDNVI
+1878 
-1888 TQDSI
+1888 
-1893 DKIHAVSSILYAI
+1893 
-1906 SSLGQINLGDTSG
+1906 SG
-1919 KLEELGA
+1919 KLDTVIQIA
-1926 RLGSFGNKITEY
+1926 QKMASFNSEALERFSNALSTFGTE
-1938 VKGINTV
+1938 T
-1945 SLDDLQ
+1945 
-1951 SSKEKI
+1951 
-1957 DKIIEIANTLAAVS
+1957 
-1971 SEPIEQLGEKLKN
+1971 LKN
-1984 FATDALRKFVD
+1984 FVNALNNQDIKSEAV
-1995 GLNATQPKEDAS
+1995 
-2007 NAIKALIDA
+2007 NAITDLINKLIEA
-2016 IISAMGEKDD
+2016 IDSKNDN
-2026 DVKTGA
+2026 VKTSA
-2032 TNIIETATK
+2032 TNIVETATK
-2041 ALESSDHTNRAS
+2041 ALESGDHTDRAI
-2053 KAGLNVLNG
+2053 KAGLNLLNG
-2062 FINGMNDKDGRV
+2062 FINGMDDKDGRV
-2074 WNKAYSIGKTAV
+2074 WKKAYSVGSMAV

-2102 FKTGKFFDQ
+2102 FKTGKYFDQ

-2124 YSETYGVGD
+2124 YSQTYGVGD
-2133 KARLGLGRAIRG
+2133 KARIGLGRAIKG

-2160 RPVLDLSDVQS
+2160 RPVLDLSEVQS
-2171 GAAAINSML
+2171 GAAAINGML
-2180 GVPSVGVTANLN
+2180 GVPSVGVSANLN

-2201 RQNGGEE
+2201 RQNGGND
-2208 VVSAIDRLGKNLGNV
+2208 VVSAIDKLGKNLGNTT
-2223 SGDTYN
+2223 GDTYN
-2229 IDGITYDDGS
+2229 INGITYENGS
-2239 NISEAVQTLVR
+2239 EIQEAVSTLIR
-2250 AAKVERRK
+2250 AARIERRT

>member
-15 DNKHFESNVQTT
+15 DNKQFEQNVKTT
-27 MSTLDKLKAK
+27 LSTLDKLKAK

-42 ASKGLEEVNKA
+42 ASKGLEEVSKA
-53 SKKVDFSYMEN
+53 SKKVDFSNMES

-89 AGLRF
+89 AAINF
-94 AKTLSNFSIG
+94 AKQINSFSIG
-104 GILEG
+104 GIIEG
-109 GKARATKI
+109 GKSRATKI
-117 ENAQF
+117 ENAKF
-122 QIKGLLKDMDNAD
+122 QIKGLLRDYEDAQERLD
-135 QKLKDIMSDV
+135 DIMADV

-218 LSARGMNAAAVLAKS
+218 LSSRGMNAAAVLAKS

-311 ERINDI
+311 ERINEI

-432 GSSFRYADEYV
+432 GNSFRYADEYV

-461 NLSDEQMYNMGFT
+461 NLSDEQMHNMGFT

-518 LLNSLKNIG
+518 LLDSLKNIG

-548 TEGLFDLIAAFHK
+548 TEGLFDLIAALHK

-568 KVEKNAENLTSTFKG
+568 KVEKNAENLTNTFKG

-651 LASIIKYVVAVAGAI
+651 LAAIIKYVIAVAGAI
-666 KNWVSQNK
+666 KNWVSQNE
-674 AIISFVNKI
+674 AIMSFVNKI
-683 KIAFD
+683 KIAFN

-711 FGGLINGIKN
+711 FGGLINGIKS
-721 YGPKVWDAIIEVAK
+721 YGPKVWDAIVEVAK
-735 GIITSIC
+735 GIVTSIC

-770 SGSTGLKDTIK
+770 SGSTGLKNTIK

-786 IAKFFRG
+786 IAKFFKG
-793 IDLGNIIAVSIAGGI
+793 IDLGNIIAVGIAGGI

-830 NVLNGL
+830 NVLDGL
-836 ASALSGIGEAAENF
+836 ASALSGIGEAAKNF

-888 SQGITYLGILAG
+888 NQGITYLGILAG

-944 LKTISKIEP
+944 LKNVSKIDP
-953 DRMAS
+953 
-958 SIFGLIACMT
+958 
-968 AMGVLI
+968 
-974 VVLSKVSD
+974 D
-982 KIDGLDEKGKNMK
+982 KIWVAIEGLMACVVAMALLIGT
-995 QLGKIFTR
+995 LA
-1003 LGVSMLLVAI
+1003 GVSKLLKGTKNIEKMGKVFMKI
-1013 ALRLMSKVEPGT
+1013 ALSMLIISVALRMMSKVRPEDLEKARNIAIAICDFLG
-1025 IFKMIGVITGMVAL
+1025 I
-1039 LAAIGIINKYT
+1039 LAIINKLSD
-1050 GNSLN
+1050 NSITKS
-1055 QAADTIKA
+1055 ADTIKA
-1063 VGITLL
+1063 VGIALL

-1111 ETEMIKVTGSILMAA
+1111 GTEMIKVTGSLLMAVV
-1126 IAIGILAVI
+1126 AIGILAVI

-1142 DPDEMNK
+1142 DPDEMRK

-1161 MALIRVSKQ
+1161 MALILVSKQ
-1170 SASLHGTTLMGVA
+1170 SASLHGITLMGVA

-1219 ALIKAAENFDPGDN
+1219 ALIKVAENFDPGYN
-1233 AVKTLITLTFMLA
+1233 AVKTLITLIFMLA

-1257 IDPKKLMASTCSLVA
+1257 IDPKKLMASTGSLVA

-1317 PNIEKAIYGAIG
+1317 PNIEKAIYGATG

-1334 GTLILMVSAL
+1334 GTLVLMVSAL

-1368 IGIAVALMVVGDT
+1368 IGIAIALMVVGNT

-1409 KYLGGGLL
+1409 KYLGSGLL
-1417 AGVLGLLGITVAL
+1417 AGILGLLGITVAL
-1430 IGVAVVLSKMDNL
+1430 IGVAIVLSKMDNL
-1443 QNAVIN
+1443 QNAVTN

-1513 LSILLDAMS
+1513 LSILLNAMS

-1544 LIGAITTIGVLATA
+1544 LIGAITTIGILATV
-1558 VGALMDKFPQLQ
+1558 VGAIMDKFPKLQ
-1570 DFLNKGLPVLEQIAL
+1570 DFLNKGLPILEQIAL
-1585 SIGKIIGN
+1585 SIGKILGN
-1593 VVAGFMNS
+1593 IVAGFMDS
-1601 VADELPHTGQK
+1601 VADELANVGQK
-1612 LSEFAISALPFITIM
+1612 LSNFMISAMPFIVGAQM
-1627 SSINDRVMEGTKIL
+1627 VNEKVVNGAKYL
-1641 AGAILA
+1641 AASILA
-1647 LTGANLLDSI
+1647 LSGANLIDS
-1657 ASFFSGGQS
+1657 FTTWLSGGKS
-1666 FGRLGAELSKL
+1666 FSELGIELSKFIL
-1677 ATDAKPFLD
+1677 NAMPFIMTLSIVKPETL
-1686 IIGTVDPSVMEGAKN
+1686 EGAKSL
-1701 MADAI
+1701 ADALLI
-1706 LSFTKGN
+1706 FTTSGLIDALGSKLFGNIDYSALGSKLGALGTGLSSFVNNLSGFTEDNLNMIKVACDGIKALAEAAKSIPSSEGVWQKIVGEKDLSTFANN
-1713 FWDTITGWL
+1713 FPKLGTGIAQFSKAL
-1722 AGDSDIGEFGAKL
+1722 SDGGFSGDNIPVVKSAVEVLEGIAKVNNIDMNKMVEQINTLGDKLTDFGKKVAGFVSSLNNTSDSD
-1735 APLGS
+1735 
-1740 GLRQFVD
+1740 
-1747 NLGNFTDDQI
+1747 
-1757 TTVNAGCEALKSI
+1757 LK
-1770 ADAASELPNE
+1770 AA
-1780 GGVAAFFAGE
+1780 
-1790 NDLAVFT
+1790 
-1797 DKLPKAGEGIRNFV
+1797 
-1811 SELTKDGN
+1811 
-1819 FDQGKIDTVKA
+1819 
-1830 GCEVLKTIAEVAS
+1830 
-1843 ELPNEGGVAAFFA
+1843 
-1856 GDNDISAFAGKL
+1856 
-1868 GKVAEGIRGF
+1868 
-1878 VWELQKDNVI
+1878 
-1888 TQDSI
+1888 
-1893 DKIHAVSSILYAI
+1893 
-1906 SSLGQINLGDTSG
+1906 SG
-1919 KLEELGA
+1919 KLDTIIQIA
-1926 RLGSFGNKITEY
+1926 QKMASFNSEALERFSNALSTFGTE
-1938 VKGINTV
+1938 T
-1945 SLDDLQ
+1945 
-1951 SSKEKI
+1951 
-1957 DKIIEIANTLAAVS
+1957 
-1971 SEPIEQLGEKLKN
+1971 LKN
-1984 FATDALRKFVD
+1984 FVNALNNQDIKSEAV
-1995 GLNATQPKEDAS
+1995 
-2007 NAIKALIDA
+2007 NAITDLINKLIEA
-2016 IISAMGEKDD
+2016 IDSKNDN
-2026 DVKTGA
+2026 VKTSA
-2032 TNIIETATK
+2032 TNIVETATK
-2041 ALESSDHTNRAS
+2041 ALESSDHTDRAI
-2053 KAGLNVLNG
+2053 KAGLNLLNG
-2062 FINGMNDKDGRV
+2062 FIDGMDDKDGRV
-2074 WNKAYSIGKTAV
+2074 WKKAYSVGSMAV
-2086 DAINKATDEHS
+2086 NAINKATDEHS

-2102 FKTGKFFDQ
+2102 FKTGKYFDQ

-2124 YSETYGVGD
+2124 YSQTYGVGD
-2133 KARLGLGRAIRG
+2133 KARIGLGRAIKG

-2171 GAAAINSML
+2171 GVAAINGML
-2180 GVPSVGVTANLN
+2180 GVPSVGVSANLN

-2201 RQNGGEE
+2201 RQNGGND
-2208 VVSAIDRLGKNLGNV
+2208 VASAIDKLGKNLGNTT
-2223 SGDTYN
+2223 GDTYN
-2229 IDGITYDDGS
+2229 INGITYENGS
-2239 NISEAVQTLVR
+2239 EIQEAVSTLIR
-2250 AAKVERRK
+2250 AARIERRT

>member
-15 DNKHFESNVQTT
+15 DNKQFEKNVKTT
-27 MSTLDKLKAK
+27 LSTLDKLKAK

-42 ASKGLEEVNKA
+42 ASKGLEEVSKA
-53 SKKVDFSYMEN
+53 SKKVDFSNMEN

-74 TTGIVGM
+74 ATGIVGM

-89 AGLRF
+89 AAINF
-94 AKTLSNFSIG
+94 AKQIKSFSIG
-104 GILEG
+104 GIIEG
-109 GKARATKI
+109 GKSRATKI
-117 ENAQF
+117 ENAKF
-122 QIKGLLKDMDNAD
+122 QIKGLLRDYKDAQDRLD
-135 QKLKDIMSDV
+135 DIMADV

-233 LGITEAEVR
+233 LGTTEAKVR
-242 DMVSKGKIS
+242 EMTSKGKIS

-311 ERINDI
+311 ERINEI

-380 IFDKAGHSLQD
+380 IFDKAGHSLKD

-422 KAQNMVNEKL
+422 RAQNMVNERL
-432 GSSFRYADEYV
+432 GSSFRYADKYV

-461 NLSDEQMYNMGFT
+461 NLSDEQMHNMGFT

-597 AFKLGL
+597 AFKIGL

-651 LASIIKYVVAVAGAI
+651 LAAIIKYVVAVAGAI

-735 GIITSIC
+735 GIVTSIC

-830 NVLNGL
+830 NVLDGL

-888 SQGITYLGILAG
+888 NQGITYLGILAG

-944 LKTISKIEP
+944 LKNVSKIDP
-953 DRMAS
+953 DKIWVAIGGLMACAVAMAS
-958 SIFGLIACMT
+958 LIGTLAAVT
-968 AMGVLI
+968 ELLKGTKNTEKMG
-974 VVLSKVSD
+974 KVFM
-982 KIDGLDEKGKNMK
+982 KIA
-995 QLGKIFTR
+995 F
-1003 LGVSMLLVAI
+1003 SMLIISV
-1013 ALRLMSKVEPGT
+1013 ALRMMSKVRQEDLDKAGN
-1025 IFKMIGVITGMVAL
+1025 IAL
-1039 LAAIGIINKYT
+1039 AICDFLGILAIINKLSD
-1050 GNSLN
+1050 NSITKS
-1055 QAADTIKA
+1055 ADTIKA
-1063 VGITLL
+1063 VGIALL
-1069 LLVIAMKLAGGLKK
+1069 LLVITMKLAGSLKK

-1126 IAIGILAVI
+1126 VAIGILAVI

-1142 DPDEMNK
+1142 DPDEMRK
-1149 GLKCVGILSLMV
+1149 GLICVGILSLIV
-1161 MALIRVSKQ
+1161 MALILVSKQ

-1183 LAIAAMGAMV
+1183 LVIAAMGAMV

-1219 ALIKAAENFDPGDN
+1219 ALIKAAKNFDPGTN

-1257 IDPKKLMASTCSLVA
+1257 IDPKKLMASTGSLVA

-1294 KTLITI
+1294 KTLIII

-1368 IGIAVALMVVGDT
+1368 IGIAIALMVVGNT

-1409 KYLGGGLL
+1409 KYLGSGLL

-1443 QNAVIN
+1443 QNAVTN

-1513 LSILLDAMS
+1513 LSILLNAMS

-1544 LIGAITTIGVLATA
+1544 LIGAITTIGILATA
-1558 VGALMDKFPQLQ
+1558 VGAIMDKFPKLQ
-1570 DFLNKGLPVLEQIAL
+1570 DFLNKGLPILEQIAL
-1585 SIGKIIGN
+1585 SIGKILGN
-1593 VVAGFMNS
+1593 IVAGFMGS
-1601 VADELPHTGQK
+1601 VADELANVGQK
-1612 LSEFAISALPFITIM
+1612 LSDFMISAMPFIVGAQM
-1627 SSINDRVMEGTKIL
+1627 VNENVVNGAKYL
-1641 AGAILA
+1641 AVSILA
-1647 LTGANLLDSI
+1647 LSGANLIDSI
-1657 ASFFSGGQS
+1657 TTLLSKGKSFSE
-1666 FGRLGAELSKL
+1666 LGTELSKFIL
-1677 ATDAKPFLD
+1677 NAMPFIMTLSIVKPETL
-1686 IIGTVDPSVMEGAKN
+1686 EGAKSL
-1701 MADAI
+1701 ADALLVFTTSGLI
-1706 LSFTKGN
+1706 DALGSKLFGNINYSALGSKLGALGTGLSSFVNNLSGFTEDNLNMIKIACDGIKALAEAAKSIPSSDGVWQKIVGEKDLSTFSNNFPKLGTGIAQFSKALSDGGFSGN
-1713 FWDTITGWL
+1713 NIPVVKSAVEVLEGIAKVNNMDMNKMVEQINTLGDKLTDFGKKVAGFVSSLNNTSDSDLKAASGKVDTI
-1722 AGDSDIGEFGAKL
+1722 I
-1735 APLGS
+1735 
-1740 GLRQFVD
+1740 
-1747 NLGNFTDDQI
+1747 QI
-1757 TTVNAGCEALKSI
+1757 AQKMASFNSEALERFSN
-1770 ADAASELPNE
+1770 ALS
-1780 GGVAAFFAGE
+1780 
-1790 NDLAVFT
+1790 T
-1797 DKLPKAGEGIRNFV
+1797 
-1811 SELTKDGN
+1811 
-1819 FDQGKIDTVKA
+1819 
-1830 GCEVLKTIAEVAS
+1830 
-1843 ELPNEGGVAAFFA
+1843 
-1856 GDNDISAFAGKL
+1856 
-1868 GKVAEGIRGF
+1868 
-1878 VWELQKDNVI
+1878 
-1888 TQDSI
+1888 
-1893 DKIHAVSSILYAI
+1893 
-1906 SSLGQINLGDTSG
+1906 
-1919 KLEELGA
+1919 
-1926 RLGSFGNKITEY
+1926 FGTE
-1938 VKGINTV
+1938 T
-1945 SLDDLQ
+1945 
-1951 SSKEKI
+1951 
-1957 DKIIEIANTLAAVS
+1957 
-1971 SEPIEQLGEKLKN
+1971 LKN
-1984 FATDALRKFVD
+1984 FVNALNNQDIKSEAV
-1995 GLNATQPKEDAS
+1995 
-2007 NAIKALIDA
+2007 NAITDLINKLIEA
-2016 IISAMGEKDD
+2016 IDSKNDN
-2026 DVKTGA
+2026 VKTSA
-2032 TNIIETATK
+2032 TNIVETATK
-2041 ALESSDHTNRAS
+2041 ALESGDHTDRAI
-2053 KAGLNVLNG
+2053 KAGLNLLNG
-2062 FINGMNDKDGRV
+2062 FIDGMDDKDGRV
-2074 WNKAYSIGKTAV
+2074 WKKAYSVGSMAV

-2102 FKTGKFFDQ
+2102 FKTGKYFDQ

-2124 YSETYGVGD
+2124 YSQTYGVGD
-2133 KARLGLGRAIRG
+2133 KARIGLGRAIKG

-2160 RPVLDLSDVQS
+2160 RPVLDLSEVQS
-2171 GAAAINSML
+2171 GAAAINGML
-2180 GVPSVGVTANLN
+2180 GVPSVGVSANLN

-2201 RQNGGEE
+2201 RQNGGND
-2208 VVSAIDRLGKNLGNV
+2208 VVSAIDKLGKNLGNTT
-2223 SGDTYN
+2223 GDTYN
-2229 IDGITYDDGS
+2229 INGITYENGS
-2239 NISEAVQTLVR
+2239 EIQEAVSTLIR
-2250 AAKVERRK
+2250 AARIERRT

>member
-15 DNKHFESNVQTT
+15 DNKQFEKNVKTT
-27 MSTLDKLKAK
+27 LSTLDKLKAK

-42 ASKGLEEVNKA
+42 ASKGLEEVSKA
-53 SKKVDFSYMEN
+53 SKKVDFSNMES

-89 AGLRF
+89 AAINF
-94 AKTLSNFSIG
+94 AKQIKSFSIG
-104 GILEG
+104 GIIEG
-109 GKARATKI
+109 GKSRATKI
-117 ENAQF
+117 ENAKF
-122 QIKGLLKDMDNAD
+122 QIKGLLRDYEDAQERLD
-135 QKLKDIMSDV
+135 DIMADV

-218 LSARGMNAAAVLAKS
+218 LSARGMNAAAVLAKY
-233 LGITEAEVR
+233 LGTTEAKVR
-242 DMVSKGKIS
+242 EMTSKGKIS

-311 ERINDI
+311 ERINEI
-317 RKTLTPIT
+317 RKTLTPTPIT

-354 ANMAEKIQS
+354 ADMAKKIQS

-380 IFDKAGHSLQD
+380 IFDKAGHSLKD

-422 KAQNMVNEKL
+422 RAQNMVNERL
-432 GSSFRYADEYV
+432 GSSFRYADKYV

-461 NLSDEQMYNMGFT
+461 NLSDEQMRNMGFT

-548 TEGLFDLIAAFHK
+548 TEGLFDLIAALHK

-651 LASIIKYVVAVAGAI
+651 LAAIIKYVVAVAGAI

-735 GIITSIC
+735 GIVTSIC

-793 IDLGNIIAVSIAGGI
+793 IDLGNIIAVGIAGGI

-830 NVLNGL
+830 NVLDGL

-888 SQGITYLGILAG
+888 NQGITYLGILAG

-944 LKTISKIEP
+944 LKNVSKIDP
-953 DRMAS
+953 
-958 SIFGLIACMT
+958 
-968 AMGVLI
+968 
-974 VVLSKVSD
+974 D
-982 KIDGLDEKGKNMK
+982 KIWVAIGGLMACAVAMALLIGT
-995 QLGKIFTR
+995 LA
-1003 LGVSMLLVAI
+1003 GVSKLLKGTKNIEKMGKVFMKI
-1013 ALRLMSKVEPGT
+1013 ALSMLIISVALRMMSKVRQEDLDKAGN
-1025 IFKMIGVITGMVAL
+1025 IAL
-1039 LAAIGIINKYT
+1039 AICDFLGILAT
-1050 GNSLN
+1050 
-1055 QAADTIKA
+1055 ADTIKA
-1063 VGITLL
+1063 VGIALL
-1069 LLVIAMKLAGGLKK
+1069 LLVITMKLAGSLKK

-1126 IAIGILAVI
+1126 VAIGILAVI

-1257 IDPKKLMASTCSLVA
+1257 IDPKKLMASTGSLVA

-1409 KYLGGGLL
+1409 KYLGSGLL

-1430 IGVAVVLSKMDNL
+1430 IGVAVILSKMDSL
-1443 QNAVIN
+1443 QNAVKN
-1449 AKALALLLA
+1449 AEALALLLA

-1470 GTNWIGI
+1470 GTNWLGVIVGV
-1477 LAGVVGL
+1477 AGLV
-1484 LAIIG
+1484 AIIG
-1489 ELFLVVNILQKMEG
+1489 ELFLVVKVLKNMEG
-1503 LSNAIPNAIA
+1503 LNNAIPNAIA

-1522 TALLKLGLIGPLAL
+1522 KALLKLGLIGPLAL

-1558 VGALMDKFPQLQ
+1558 VGAIMDKFPKLQ
-1570 DFLNKGLPVLEQIAL
+1570 DFLNKGLPILEQIAL
-1585 SIGKIIGN
+1585 SIGKILGN
-1593 VVAGFMNS
+1593 IVAGFMGS
-1601 VADELPHTGQK
+1601 VADELANVGQK
-1612 LSEFAISALPFITIM
+1612 LSDFMISAMPFI
-1627 SSINDRVMEGTKIL
+1627 
-1641 AGAILA
+1641 AGAQMVNENVVNGAKYLAVSILA
-1647 LTGANLLDSI
+1647 LSGANLIDSI
-1657 ASFFSGGQS
+1657 TTLLSKGKSFSE
-1666 FGRLGAELSKL
+1666 LGTELSKFIL
-1677 ATDAKPFLD
+1677 NAMPFIMTLSIVKPETL
-1686 IIGTVDPSVMEGAKN
+1686 EGAKSL
-1701 MADAI
+1701 ADALLVFTTSGLI
-1706 LSFTKGN
+1706 DALGKKLFGNVNYSDLGSKLGALGTGLSSFVNNLKGFTEDNLNMIKVACDGIKALAEAAKSIPSSDGVWQKIVGEKDLSTFSSN
-1713 FWDTITGWL
+1713 FPKLGTGIAQFSKAL
-1722 AGDSDIGEFGAKL
+1722 SDGGFSGDNIPVVKSAVEVLESIAKINNMDMNKLVEQINTLGDKLTDFGKKVAGFVSSLNNTSDSDL
-1735 APLGS
+1735 
-1740 GLRQFVD
+1740 
-1747 NLGNFTDDQI
+1747 
-1757 TTVNAGCEALKSI
+1757 NAA
-1770 ADAASELPNE
+1770 
-1780 GGVAAFFAGE
+1780 
-1790 NDLAVFT
+1790 
-1797 DKLPKAGEGIRNFV
+1797 
-1811 SELTKDGN
+1811 
-1819 FDQGKIDTVKA
+1819 
-1830 GCEVLKTIAEVAS
+1830 
-1843 ELPNEGGVAAFFA
+1843 
-1856 GDNDISAFAGKL
+1856 
-1868 GKVAEGIRGF
+1868 
-1878 VWELQKDNVI
+1878 
-1888 TQDSI
+1888 
-1893 DKIHAVSSILYAI
+1893 
-1906 SSLGQINLGDTSG
+1906 SG
-1919 KLEELGA
+1919 KLDTVIQIA
-1926 RLGSFGNKITEY
+1926 QKMASFNSEALERFSNALSTFGTE
-1938 VKGINTV
+1938 T
-1945 SLDDLQ
+1945 
-1951 SSKEKI
+1951 
-1957 DKIIEIANTLAAVS
+1957 
-1971 SEPIEQLGEKLKN
+1971 LKN
-1984 FATDALRKFVD
+1984 FVNALNNQDIKSEAV
-1995 GLNATQPKEDAS
+1995 
-2007 NAIKALIDA
+2007 NAITDLINKLIEA
-2016 IISAMGEKDD
+2016 IDSKNDN
-2026 DVKTGA
+2026 VKTSA
-2032 TNIIETATK
+2032 TNIVETATK
-2041 ALESSDHTNRAS
+2041 ALESGDHTDRAI
-2053 KAGLNVLNG
+2053 KAGLNLLNG
-2062 FINGMNDKDGRV
+2062 FINGMDDKDGRV
-2074 WNKAYSIGKTAV
+2074 WKKAYSVGSMAV

-2102 FKTGKFFDQ
+2102 FKTGKYFDQ

-2124 YSETYGVGD
+2124 YSQTYGVGD
-2133 KARLGLGRAIRG
+2133 KARIGLGRAIKG

-2160 RPVLDLSDVQS
+2160 RPVLDLSEVQS
-2171 GAAAINSML
+2171 GAAAINGML
-2180 GVPSVGVTANLN
+2180 GVPSVGVSANLN

-2201 RQNGGEE
+2201 RQNGGND
-2208 VVSAIDRLGKNLGNV
+2208 VVSAIDKLGKNLGNTT
-2223 SGDTYN
+2223 GDTYN
-2229 IDGITYDDGS
+2229 INGITYENGS
-2239 NISEAVQTLVR
+2239 EIQEAVSTLIR
-2250 AAKVERRK
+2250 AARIERRT